1 MSQEQA
7 SQIDKR
13 LNKRLK
19 DTPIAIV
26 GMASLFAGSRYLNQ
40 FWDLI
45 CDKIDAIT
53 QVPADRW
60 QVADYFD
67 PDKKAADK
75 SYCKRGGFIPEV
87 DFNPMEFGLPPNI
100 LELTDT
106 SQLLSLVVAKEVLED
121 AGIHEGSDY
130 DRDRIGITLGI
141 GGGQKISQSL
151 NARLQYPV
159 LKKVFRESGVSE
171 QDSEMLI
178 RKFQD
183 QYIHWEENSFP
194 GSLGNV
200 IAGRIANR
208 FDLGGMN
215 CVVDAACAGS
225 LAAMRMALTELTEG
239 RSDMMLTGGVC
250 TDNSAYMY
258 MSFSKTPA
266 FTSDE
271 QIKPFDADS
280 RGMMIGEGIGMVA
293 LKRLEDAE
301 RDGDR
306 IYAVIKGVGAS
317 SDGKF
322 KSIYA
327 PRPEGQAKALQRA
340 YDDAGF
346 PPHTLGL
353 MEAHG
358 TGTAAGDVAE
368 FSGLNAVM
376 SQDNPELQH
385 IALGSIKSQVG
396 HTKSTA
402 GTAGVIKAAL
412 ALHHKVLPP
421 TINVKQPNPKMAVE
435 QSPFYLNTQT
445 RPWMPRTDGTPRR
458 AAVSSFGFGGT
469 NFHLVLEEHSPEL
482 PKQPARLRRTPL
494 PLLFCAPDKP
504 ALVQEISALLKTL
517 NSDAHGDLETLYA
530 PYRLGSQ
537 TQVQGPRLGLLAC
550 DTIELQHKLQLAL
563 SKLQSTAE
571 EQPRTRWQQQGVE
584 YRSAPLTEAKT
595 AALFAGQGSQYL
607 QMGSGLTQLYPE
619 LRAEFAAA
627 DREFS
632 RQGIADKYGMGP
644 LSARVFPIAKFSPQA
659 NKEDE
664 LALANTR
671 FAQSAIGALGMGQ
684 FTLLCQAGFQADMLA
699 GHSFGELSAL
709 RAAGALSRE
718 SYYALAFARGDAMA
732 SVPEDKDP
740 GAMSAVILP
749 SATERNTLEQL
760 LQTEPEVQ
768 IANINSPVQLV
779 IAGASEA
786 VARLNLKLNEAGLRA
801 IALPV
806 SGAFHTP
813 LVAHAQ
819 QPFAEAIAHQG
830 LSDAKTP
837 LYVNATGDKLAQD
850 AESLRA
856 NLEQHMLKQVRFSE
870 QIESMYRDGARIF
883 VEFGPKNTL
892 ARLAQATLGDR
903 AAECLFLSLD
913 NPSCIDSLAADT
925 ELKQALLSLALAGL
939 PLTDPDAYRAVQTQ
953 AKHQASPMTIKL
965 GASNYIS
972 PATAQ
977 KMAASLKEGRV
988 SQQTKIVE
996 KVVEKI
1002 VEIPVAAASQNPS
1015 QPSQATAPQA
1025 ANGLPANSGS
1035 GLQQFFSAQQQLAE
1049 LHQQFLNIPLQYGNS
1064 VQQLL
1069 AEQVKLA
1076 TAGKAIPD
1084 SLNQTLA
1091 MFHQHQAETLKI
1103 HNDFIQSQNLGA
1115 QQLLQQL
1122 QGGAVLT
1129 NAVLTKI
1136 EQTQAVPVSVPV
1148 QAAAPLTHAAA
1159 PVKAASTPQQPSQV
1173 LQSRPQA
1180 PAPVPAVAVTT
1191 AKPSTGV
1198 EELMLQVVADKTGY
1212 PTEMLELGMDMEAD
1226 LGIDSIKRVEILGT
1240 VQDQLPNLPQLDA
1253 ATLSECRTLGQI
1265 VDYLQQSTGVNA
1277 SVQPTPAQSN
1287 TAHANQND
1295 VTALM
1300 LQVVADK
1307 TGYPTEMLELGMDM
1321 EADLGID
1328 SIKRVEILGTVQ
1340 DQLPNLP
1347 QLDAATL
1354 SECRTLGQIVDY
1366 LQQSTGVNASVQP
1379 TPAQSNTAHANQ
1391 NDVTALMLQVVADK
1405 TGYPTEMLELGMDM
1419 EADLGIDSIKRVE
1432 ILGTVQDQ
1440 LPELPPLDAATLSE
1454 CRTLGQIVDYLQQNA
1469 SVNASVQPLLAQ
1481 SNAAQSN
1488 TAHADQNDVT
1498 ALMLQVVAD
1507 KTGYPAEMLELGM
1520 DMEADL
1526 GIDSIKR
1533 VEILG
1538 TVQDALPELPQ
1549 LDAATLSECR
1559 TLGQIVDYLQQS
1571 AGVNASVQPLP
1582 AQSNAA
1588 QSNTA
1593 HANQNDVTALMLQ
1606 VVADKTGYPAEML
1619 ELGMDMEADLGIDSI
1634 KRVEILGTV
1643 QDQLPELPPLDAA
1656 TLSEC
1661 RTLGQIVEYLQ
1672 QSAVVNASVQPEPV
1686 SNKSD
1691 VTAIMLQVVAD
1702 KTGYPAEMLELGMD
1716 MEADLGIDSIKRV
1729 EILGTVQDKLPELPQ
1744 LDAAILSEC
1753 RTLGQIIDCFAGSS
1767 AEHAAE
1773 PLTQTD
1779 EMPNTQPS
1787 LALPPHSGVSLK
1799 KLPAADRFSGASAE
1813 ALFAANSCALL
1824 LDDGHNAGVL
1834 AKKLTDSG
1842 ISVTLVRPAATDS
1855 QSALD
1860 SKLPILTL
1868 ASNDDAGVKA
1878 LIAGLKQQVAIYIHL
1893 QPQLPREQLEELMP
1907 LNITAKTQVQLSFL
1921 FAKHLSLTWQAPT
1934 KGRRAFITVA
1944 RMDGQLGFSGQPCEL
1959 NQSALFG
1966 LTKTLAQ
1973 EWPQVHCR
1981 ALDLAPELD
1990 ASALASQV
1998 MDALYSPSQDPLEWG
2013 KSAAG
2018 RVTLV
2023 ATSTDDQI
2031 AADTGMV
2038 PCRLDSSDKIL
2049 VTGGAKGV
2057 TLDCALALARE
2068 SGSHFIL
2075 AGRSKALALEAFPD
2089 WAQGLESGQLKA
2101 AAITALMAKGQKP
2114 SPKEVEAL
2122 IKPLVNALEI
2132 HAALK
2137 RFEAIGASAEY
2148 LSLDV
2153 SNPDAVAS
2161 TLAPIQALAPIS
2173 GLIHGA
2179 GVLADKHIADKTLA
2193 ELELVTGTKVGG
2205 LSALLSTLA
2214 PNKKAAKQLKLLALF
2229 SSAAGFYGNTGQSD
2243 YAMANEI
2250 LNKTAHRLHHEL
2262 PTTRVISFNWGPWDG
2277 GMVNAALKQM
2287 FESRGVYVIPREAG
2301 AKLFAEAI
2309 LARSEPQLLIG
2320 TSMQGP
2326 GGKQGLNHT
2335 DVLEAQASPQTLS
2348 RAIKRQELA
2357 LLEDHCIGGNPV
2369 WPTVCALQWMLQS
2382 AQSLFGGDWRAVDY
2396 KLLKGVVF
2404 DSDEKRLQLS
2414 LTLGAD
2420 GELQAS
2426 ISCDER
2432 PQYQAT
2438 LLPLI
2443 QQPLMPQ
2450 QASQPLAH
2458 VSMTEIGEG
2467 ELQVR
2472 QGSEFYHS
2480 GALFHGPQLQAIT
2493 EVLQFDDQGLS
2504 CRYRLPDAAS
2514 SEDRALIQQD
2524 ALLQAMLI
2532 WARLKYDAAS
2542 LPSSLA
2548 ALWQNAL
2555 LPESDTG
2562 LIRLQVTKHSSRQ
2575 LSADLALFNA
2585 EGQLQTGLENAKVTI
2600 SKGLNA
2606 AFEPAK
2612 AATGNRERP

>member
-293 LKRLEDAE
+293 LKRLDDAE

-327 PRPEGQAKALQRA
+327 PRPEGQAKALRRA

-368 FSGLNAVM
+368 FSGLNVVM

-517 NSDAHGDLETLYA
+517 ESDAHGDLETLCA

-550 DTIELQHKLQLAL
+550 DTIELQKKLQQAL

-571 EQPRTRWQQQGVE
+571 KQPQTRWQHQGVE

-709 RAAGALSRE
+709 RAAGALSHE

-953 AKHQASPMTIKL
+953 AKHKASPMTIKL

-1122 QGGAVLT
+1122 QDGAVLP
-1129 NAVLTKI
+1129 NI
-1136 EQTQAVPVSVPV
+1136 EQTQAVAVSVPVPV

-1159 PVKAASTPQQPSQV
+1159 PVKASTPQQPSQV

-1198 EELMLQVVADKTGY
+1198 EELMLQVVAEKTGY

-1226 LGIDSIKRVEILGT
+1226 LGIDSIKRVEILGS
-1240 VQDQLPNLPQLDA
+1240 VQDELPELPPLDA

-1265 VDYLQQSTGVNA
+1265 VDYLQQSAGVNA
-1277 SVQPTPAQSN
+1277 SVQPPLVQSNAAQSN

-1340 DQLPNLP
+1340 D
-1347 QLDAATL
+1347 
-1354 SECRTLGQIVDY
+1354 E
-1366 LQQSTGVNASVQP
+1366 
-1379 TPAQSNTAHANQ
+1379 
-1391 NDVTALMLQVVADK
+1391 
-1405 TGYPTEMLELGMDM
+1405 
-1419 EADLGIDSIKRVE
+1419 
-1432 ILGTVQDQ
+1432 

-1454 CRTLGQIVDYLQQNA
+1454 CRTLGQIVDYLQQSAAMN
-1469 SVNASVQPLLAQ
+1469 SSVQPSPVQ
-1481 SNAAQSN
+1481 SH
-1488 TAHADQNDVT
+1488 TA
-1498 ALMLQVVAD
+1498 
-1507 KTGYPAEMLELGM
+1507 
-1520 DMEADL
+1520 
-1526 GIDSIKR
+1526 S
-1533 VEILG
+1533 
-1538 TVQDALPELPQ
+1538 
-1549 LDAATLSECR
+1549 
-1559 TLGQIVDYLQQS
+1559 
-1571 AGVNASVQPLP
+1571 
-1582 AQSNAA
+1582 
-1588 QSNTA
+1588 
-1593 HANQNDVTALMLQ
+1593 DVTALMLQ

-1643 QDQLPELPPLDAA
+1643 QDQLPELPQLDAA

-1661 RTLGQIVEYLQ
+1661 RTLGQIVDYLQ
-1672 QSAVVNASVQPEPV
+1672 QSAGMNSSVQPSPIQSNTASDVTALMLQVVADKTGYPAEMLELGMDMEADLGIDSIKRVEILGTVQDQLPELPQLDAATLSECRTLGQIVDYLQQSAGVNSGVQPEPIQPSPAL
-1686 SNKSD
+1686 SNTASD

-1729 EILGTVQDKLPELPQ
+1729 EILGTVQDKLPELPP
-1744 LDAAILSEC
+1744 LDAASLSEC

-1773 PLTQTD
+1773 PLTQTY
-1779 EMPNTQPS
+1779 ETPNTQPS
-1787 LALPPHSGVSLK
+1787 VALPPHSGVNLK

-1921 FAKHLSLTWQAPT
+1921 FAKHLSPTWQAPT

-2023 ATSTDDQI
+2023 ATSADDQI
-2031 AADTGMV
+2031 AADTGMA

-2057 TLDCALALARE
+2057 TLDCALALARQ

-2089 WAQGLESGQLKA
+2089 WAKGLESGQLKA

-2205 LSALLSTLA
+2205 LSALLRALA
-2214 PNKKAAKQLKLLALF
+2214 PNKKAAEHLKLLALF

-2277 GMVNAALKQM
+2277 GMVNAALKQI

-2320 TSMQGP
+2320 SSMQGP
-2326 GGKQGLNHT
+2326 GGKQGLNHI
-2335 DVLEAQASPQTLS
+2335 DVPEAQAGPQTLS
-2348 RAIKRQELA
+2348 RSIKRQELA

-2414 LTLGAD
+2414 LTLGTD

-2438 LLPLI
+2438 LLPLIQQPLIQQPLI

-2504 CRYRLPDAAS
+2504 CRYQLPDAAS

-2555 LPESDTG
+2555 LPENDIG

>member
-327 PRPEGQAKALQRA
+327 PRPEGQAKALRRA

-482 PKQPARLRRTPL
+482 PKQPSRLRRTPL

-504 ALVQEISALLKTL
+504 ALEQEITALLKTL
-517 NSDAHGDLETLYA
+517 ESDAHGDLETLCA

-550 DTIELQHKLQLAL
+550 DTIELQQKLQQAL
-563 SKLQSTAE
+563 NKLQSTAE
-571 EQPRTRWQQQGVE
+571 EQPQTRWQHQGVE

-644 LSARVFPIAKFSPQA
+644 LSARVFPIAKFTPQA

-749 SATERNTLEQL
+749 SAAERNTLEQL

-786 VARLNLKLNEAGLRA
+786 VTRLNLKLNEAGLRA

-953 AKHQASPMTIKL
+953 AKHKASPMTIKL

-1002 VEIPVAAASQNPS
+1002 VEIPVAVASQNPS

-1122 QGGAVLT
+1122 QGGAVLPNSVLT
-1129 NAVLTKI
+1129 NAVLPKI
-1136 EQTQAVPVSVPV
+1136 EQAQAVAVSVPVPV

-1180 PAPVPAVAVTT
+1180 PAPAVAVTT

-1265 VDYLQQSTGVNA
+1265 VDYLQQSASVNS
-1277 SVQPTPAQSN
+1277 SVQPTL
-1287 TAHANQND
+1287 
-1295 VTALM
+1295 V
-1300 LQVVADK
+1300 
-1307 TGYPTEMLELGMDM
+1307 
-1321 EADLGID
+1321 
-1328 SIKRVEILGTVQ
+1328 
-1340 DQLPNLP
+1340 
-1347 QLDAATL
+1347 
-1354 SECRTLGQIVDY
+1354 
-1366 LQQSTGVNASVQP
+1366 
-1379 TPAQSNTAHANQ
+1379 QSNTAHANQ

-1454 CRTLGQIVDYLQQNA
+1454 CRTLGQIVDYLQQSA
-1469 SVNASVQPLLAQ
+1469 GVNASVQPEAIQPSPAQ
-1481 SNAAQSN
+1481 SNAAS
-1488 TAHADQNDVT
+1488 DVT

-1571 AGVNASVQPLP
+1571 AGVNASVQPEP
-1582 AQSNAA
+1582 VS
-1588 QSNTA
+1588 
-1593 HANQNDVTALMLQ
+1593 NQNDVTALMLQ

-1661 RTLGQIVEYLQ
+1661 RTLGQIVDYLQ
-1672 QSAVVNASVQPEPV
+1672 QSAGVNTSVQPEPIQPSPAQ
-1686 SNKSD
+1686 SNTAQSNTASD

-1744 LDAAILSEC
+1744 LDAASLSEC
-1753 RTLGQIIDCFAGSS
+1753 RTLGQIIDCFAGSN

-1773 PLTQTD
+1773 PLTQTY
-1779 EMPNTQPS
+1779 ETPNTQPS
-1787 LALPPHSGVSLK
+1787 VALPPHSGVSLK

-1813 ALFAANSCALL
+1813 TLFAANSCALL

-1921 FAKHLSLTWQAPT
+1921 FAKHLSPTWQAPT

-2023 ATSTDDQI
+2023 ATSADDQN
-2031 AADTGMV
+2031 AADTSLA

-2057 TLDCALALARE
+2057 TLDCALALARQ

-2089 WAQGLESGQLKA
+2089 WAKGLESGQLKA
-2101 AAITALMAKGQKP
+2101 AAITALLAKGQKP

-2137 RFEAIGASAEY
+2137 RFEAMGASAEY

-2214 PNKKAAKQLKLLALF
+2214 PNKKAAEHLKLLALF

-2320 TSMQGP
+2320 SSMQGP
-2326 GGKQGLNHT
+2326 GDKQGLNHT
-2335 DVLEAQASPQTLS
+2335 DVPEAQASPQILS
-2348 RAIKRQELA
+2348 RSIKRQELA
-2357 LLEDHCIGGNPV
+2357 LLKDHCIGGNPV

-2404 DSDEKRLQLS
+2404 DTDEKRLQLS

-2438 LLPLI
+2438 LLPLM

-2450 QASQPLAH
+2450 PLMQQPLMPQPLMPQHASQPLAH

-2504 CRYRLPDAAS
+2504 CRYQLPDAAS

-2548 ALWQNAL
+2548 TLWQNAL
-2555 LPESDTG
+2555 LPENDTG

>member
-121 AGIHEGSDY
+121 AGIHEGSDH

-504 ALVQEISALLKTL
+504 ALEQEITALLKTL
-517 NSDAHGDLETLYA
+517 NSDAHGDLETLCA

-550 DTIELQHKLQLAL
+550 DTIELQQKLQQAL
-563 SKLQSTAE
+563 NKLQSTAE
-571 EQPRTRWQQQGVE
+571 EQPQTRWQHQGIE

-644 LSARVFPIAKFSPQA
+644 LSARVFPIAKFTPQA
-659 NKEDE
+659 SKEDE
-664 LALANTR
+664 LVLANTR

-819 QPFAEAIAHQG
+819 QPFAEAIARQG

-892 ARLAQATLGDR
+892 AKLAQATLGDR

-913 NPSCIDSLAADT
+913 SPSCIDSLAADT
-925 ELKQALLSLALAGL
+925 ELKQAIISLALAGL

-953 AKHQASPMTIKL
+953 AKHKASPMTIKL

-972 PATAQ
+972 PATAR

-1015 QPSQATAPQA
+1015 QPSPASAPQA
-1025 ANGLPANSGS
+1025 ANGLPANNGS

-1129 NAVLTKI
+1129 NI

-1148 QAAAPLTHAAA
+1148 PVQAAA
-1159 PVKAASTPQQPSQV
+1159 PVKAASTPQQPSQA

-1180 PAPVPAVAVTT
+1180 PAPVPAPTVAVTT

-1240 VQDQLPNLPQLDA
+1240 VQDALPELPQLDA

-1265 VDYLQQSTGVNA
+1265 VDYLQLSAGVDS
-1277 SVQPTPAQSN
+1277 SVQSEPIQPSPALSNAAQSN
-1287 TAHANQND
+1287 TASD

-1340 DQLPNLP
+1340 DALPNLP
-1347 QLDAATL
+1347 QLDATTL

-1366 LQQSTGVNASVQP
+1366 LQQSAGVNASVQP
-1379 TPAQSNTAHANQ
+1379 EAIQPSPAQSNAAS
-1391 NDVTALMLQVVADK
+1391 DVTALMLQVVADK
-1405 TGYPTEMLELGMDM
+1405 TGYPT
-1419 EADLGIDSIKRVE
+1419 
-1432 ILGTVQDQ
+1432 
-1440 LPELPPLDAATLSE
+1440 
-1454 CRTLGQIVDYLQQNA
+1454 
-1469 SVNASVQPLLAQ
+1469 
-1481 SNAAQSN
+1481 
-1488 TAHADQNDVT
+1488 
-1498 ALMLQVVAD
+1498 
-1507 KTGYPAEMLELGM
+1507 EMLELGM

-1643 QDQLPELPPLDAA
+1643 QDALPELPQLDAA

-1661 RTLGQIVEYLQ
+1661 RTLGQIVDYLQ
-1672 QSAVVNASVQPEPV
+1672 QSAGVNANVQPEPIQPRPAL
-1686 SNKSD
+1686 SNTASD
-1691 VTAIMLQVVAD
+1691 ITAIMLQVVAE

-1729 EILGTVQDKLPELPQ
+1729 EILGTVQDKLPELPL
-1744 LDAAILSEC
+1744 LDAASLSEC

-1773 PLTQTD
+1773 PLPLTD

-1787 LALPPHSGVSLK
+1787 VALPPHSGVSLK

-1907 LNITAKTQVQLSFL
+1907 LSITAKTQVQLSFL
-1921 FAKHLSLTWQAPT
+1921 FAKHLSPAWQAPT

-1959 NQSALFG
+1959 DQSALFG

-2023 ATSTDDQI
+2023 ATSADDQI
-2031 AADTGMV
+2031 AADTGMA

-2057 TLDCALALARE
+2057 TLDCALALARQ

-2089 WAQGLESGQLKA
+2089 WAKGLESGQLKA

-2205 LSALLSTLA
+2205 LSALLRALA
-2214 PNKKAAKQLKLLALF
+2214 PNKKAAEHLKLLALF

-2320 TSMQGP
+2320 SSMQGP
-2326 GGKQGLNHT
+2326 GGKQGLNHI
-2335 DVLEAQASPQTLS
+2335 DVPEAQAGPQTLS
-2348 RAIKRQELA
+2348 RSIKRQELA

-2404 DSDEKRLQLS
+2404 DTDEKRLQLS
-2414 LTLGAD
+2414 LTLGTD

-2450 QASQPLAH
+2450 HASQPLAH

-2548 ALWQNAL
+2548 TLWQNAL
-2555 LPESDTG
+2555 LPENDTG

>member
-293 LKRLEDAE
+293 LKRLDDAE

-327 PRPEGQAKALQRA
+327 PRPEGQAKALRRA

-504 ALVQEISALLKTL
+504 ALEHEITTLLKTL
-517 NSDAHGDLETLYA
+517 ESDAHGDLETLCA
-530 PYRLGSQ
+530 PYRLGNQ

-550 DTIELQHKLQLAL
+550 DTIELQQKLQQAL
-563 SKLQSTAE
+563 NKLQSTAE
-571 EQPRTRWQQQGVE
+571 EQPQTHWQQQGVE

-632 RQGIADKYGMGP
+632 RQGVADKYGMGP

-749 SATERNTLEQL
+749 SAAERNTLEQL

-768 IANINSPVQLV
+768 IANFNSPVQLV

-819 QPFAEAIAHQG
+819 QPFAEAIARQG

-856 NLEQHMLKQVRFSE
+856 NLEQHMLKPVRFSE

-892 ARLAQATLGDR
+892 ARLAQTTLGDR

-913 NPSCIDSLAADT
+913 SPSCIDSLTADT
-925 ELKQALLSLALAGL
+925 ELKQALISLALAGL

-953 AKHQASPMTIKL
+953 AKHKASPMTIKL

-972 PATAQ
+972 PATAR

-1122 QGGAVLT
+1122 QGGAVLP
-1129 NAVLTKI
+1129 NI
-1136 EQTQAVPVSVPV
+1136 EQTQAVSVSMPA
-1148 QAAAPLTHAAA
+1148 QAAAPVTHAAA
-1159 PVKAASTPQQPSQV
+1159 PVKAASTPQQPNQV

-1180 PAPVPAVAVTT
+1180 PIPVPTIAVTT

-1277 SVQPTPAQSN
+1277 SVQPLLAQSNAAQSN

-1340 DQLPNLP
+1340 DALPELP

-1354 SECRTLGQIVDY
+1354 SECRTLEQIVDY
-1366 LQQSTGVNASVQP
+1366 LQQSAGVDSSVQP
-1379 TPAQSNTAHANQ
+1379 EPIQPSPA
-1391 NDVTALMLQVVADK
+1391 
-1405 TGYPTEMLELGMDM
+1405 
-1419 EADLGIDSIKRVE
+1419 
-1432 ILGTVQDQ
+1432 
-1440 LPELPPLDAATLSE
+1440 LS
-1454 CRTLGQIVDYLQQNA
+1454 
-1469 SVNASVQPLLAQ
+1469 S
-1481 SNAAQSN
+1481 

-1571 AGVNASVQPLP
+1571 AGV
-1582 AQSNAA
+1582 
-1588 QSNTA
+1588 
-1593 HANQNDVTALMLQ
+1593 
-1606 VVADKTGYPAEML
+1606 
-1619 ELGMDMEADLGIDSI
+1619 DS
-1634 KRVEILGTV
+1634 
-1643 QDQLPELPPLDAA
+1643 
-1656 TLSEC
+1656 
-1661 RTLGQIVEYLQ
+1661 
-1672 QSAVVNASVQPEPV
+1672 SAQPEPV
-1686 SNKSD
+1686 SNQSD
-1691 VTAIMLQVVAD
+1691 ITAIMLQVVAE

-1744 LDAAILSEC
+1744 LDAASLSEC

-1773 PLTQTD
+1773 PLTQTY
-1779 EMPNTQPS
+1779 ETPNTQPS
-1787 LALPPHSGVSLK
+1787 VALPPHSGVNLK

-2031 AADTGMV
+2031 AADTGMA

-2089 WAQGLESGQLKA
+2089 WAKGLESGQLKA

-2205 LSALLSTLA
+2205 LFALLKALA
-2214 PNKKAAKQLKLLALF
+2214 PNKKATEHLKLLALF

-2309 LARSEPQLLIG
+2309 LARSEPQLLVG
-2320 TSMQGP
+2320 SSMQGP
-2326 GGKQGLNHT
+2326 DGKQGLNHT
-2335 DVLEAQASPQTLS
+2335 DTLEAQAGPQTLS
-2348 RAIKRQELA
+2348 RSIKRQELA

-2404 DSDEKRLQLS
+2404 DTDEKRLQLS

-2443 QQPLMPQ
+2443 QQPLIQ
-2450 QASQPLAH
+2450 QPASQPLAH
-2458 VSMTEIGEG
+2458 VFMPATGES
-2467 ELQVR
+2467 EPQVR

-2504 CRYRLPDAAS
+2504 CQYRLPDAAS

-2555 LPESDTG
+2555 LPENDTG

-2575 LSADLALFNA
+2575 LSADLVLFNA

>member
-121 AGIHEGSDY
+121 AGIHEDSDY

-293 LKRLEDAE
+293 LKRLDDAE

-504 ALVQEISALLKTL
+504 ALEQEISALLKTL
-517 NSDAHGDLETLYA
+517 NSDAHGDLETLCA

-550 DTIELQHKLQLAL
+550 DTIELQQKLQQAL
-563 SKLQSTAE
+563 NKLQSTAE
-571 EQPRTRWQQQGVE
+571 EQPQTRWQQQGVE

-632 RQGIADKYGMGP
+632 RQGVADKYGMGP
-644 LSARVFPIAKFSPQA
+644 LSARVFPIAKFTPLAS
-659 NKEDE
+659 KEDE

-749 SATERNTLEQL
+749 SAAERNTLEQL

-913 NPSCIDSLAADT
+913 SPSCIDSLAADT

-953 AKHQASPMTIKL
+953 AKHKASPMTIKL

-1025 ANGLPANSGS
+1025 ANSS
-1035 GLQQFFSAQQQLAE
+1035 ELQQFFSAQQQLAE

-1064 VQQLL
+1064 VQKLL

-1129 NAVLTKI
+1129 KI
-1136 EQTQAVPVSVPV
+1136 EQTEAVPVSVSMPA

-1159 PVKAASTPQQPSQV
+1159 PVKAASTPQQPNQV

-1180 PAPVPAVAVTT
+1180 PIPVPTIAVTT

-1277 SVQPTPAQSN
+1277 SVQP
-1287 TAHANQND
+1287 
-1295 VTALM
+1295 
-1300 LQVVADK
+1300 
-1307 TGYPTEMLELGMDM
+1307 
-1321 EADLGID
+1321 
-1328 SIKRVEILGTVQ
+1328 
-1340 DQLPNLP
+1340 
-1347 QLDAATL
+1347 
-1354 SECRTLGQIVDY
+1354 
-1366 LQQSTGVNASVQP
+1366 
-1379 TPAQSNTAHANQ
+1379 
-1391 NDVTALMLQVVADK
+1391 
-1405 TGYPTEMLELGMDM
+1405 
-1419 EADLGIDSIKRVE
+1419 
-1432 ILGTVQDQ
+1432 
-1440 LPELPPLDAATLSE
+1440 
-1454 CRTLGQIVDYLQQNA
+1454 
-1469 SVNASVQPLLAQ
+1469 LLAQ

-1538 TVQDALPELPQ
+1538 TVQDELPELPPLDAATLSECRTLGQIVDYLQQSAGLNASVQPLLAQSNTAHANQNDVTALMLQVVADKTGYPTEMLDLGMDMEADLGIDSIKRVEILGTVQDQLPELPQ

-1571 AGVNASVQPLP
+1571 AGVD
-1582 AQSNAA
+1582 SNA
-1588 QSNTA
+1588 
-1593 HANQNDVTALMLQ
+1593 
-1606 VVADKTGYPAEML
+1606 
-1619 ELGMDMEADLGIDSI
+1619 
-1634 KRVEILGTV
+1634 
-1643 QDQLPELPPLDAA
+1643 
-1656 TLSEC
+1656 
-1661 RTLGQIVEYLQ
+1661 
-1672 QSAVVNASVQPEPV
+1672 QPEPI
-1686 SNKSD
+1686 SNQSD
-1691 VTAIMLQVVAD
+1691 VTAIMLQVVAE

-1744 LDAAILSEC
+1744 LDAASLSEC
-1753 RTLGQIIDCFAGSS
+1753 RTLGQIIDCFAGSN

-1779 EMPNTQPS
+1779 ETPNTQPS
-1787 LALPPHSGVSLK
+1787 VALPPHSGVSLK

-1921 FAKHLSLTWQAPT
+1921 FAKHLSPTWQAPT

-2023 ATSTDDQI
+2023 ATSAYDQI
-2031 AADTGMV
+2031 ATDTGMA

-2057 TLDCALALARE
+2057 TLDCALALARQ

-2089 WAQGLESGQLKA
+2089 WAKGLESGQLKA
-2101 AAITALMAKGQKP
+2101 AAITALLAKGQKP

-2205 LSALLSTLA
+2205 LSALLRALA
-2214 PNKKAAKQLKLLALF
+2214 LNKKAAEHLKLLALF

-2320 TSMQGP
+2320 SSMQGP
-2326 GGKQGLNHT
+2326 GDKQGLNHT
-2335 DVLEAQASPQTLS
+2335 DTLEAQAGPQTLS
-2348 RAIKRQELA
+2348 RSIKRQELA

-2404 DSDEKRLQLS
+2404 DTDEKRLQLS
-2414 LTLGAD
+2414 LTLGTD

-2450 QASQPLAH
+2450 HASQPLAH

-2504 CRYRLPDAAS
+2504 CRYQLPDAAS

-2542 LPSSLA
+2542 LPSSLT

-2555 LPESDTG
+2555 LPENDTG

-2612 AATGNRERP
+2612 AATANRERP

>member
-87 DFNPMEFGLPPNI
+87 DFNPLEFGLPPNI

-293 LKRLEDAE
+293 LKRLDDAE

-482 PKQPARLRRTPL
+482 PKQPSRLRRTPL

-504 ALVQEISALLKTL
+504 ALEQEITALLKTL
-517 NSDAHGDLETLYA
+517 ESDAHGDLETLCA

-550 DTIELQHKLQLAL
+550 DTIELQQKLQQAL
-563 SKLQSTAE
+563 NKLQSTAE
-571 EQPRTRWQQQGVE
+571 EQPQTRWQQQGVE

-632 RQGIADKYGMGP
+632 RQGVADKYGMGP
-644 LSARVFPIAKFSPQA
+644 LSARVFPIAKFTPQA

-749 SATERNTLEQL
+749 SAAERNTLEQL

-786 VARLNLKLNEAGLRA
+786 VTRLNLKLNEAGLRA

-892 ARLAQATLGDR
+892 AKLAQATLGDR

-913 NPSCIDSLAADT
+913 SPSCIDSLAADT
-925 ELKQALLSLALAGL
+925 ELKQALISLALAGL

-953 AKHQASPMTIKL
+953 AKHKASPMTIKL

-972 PATAQ
+972 PATAR

-1025 ANGLPANSGS
+1025 ANSS
-1035 GLQQFFSAQQQLAE
+1035 ELQQFFSAQQQLTE

-1115 QQLLQQL
+1115 LKLLQQL
-1122 QGGAVLT
+1122 QGGAVLP
-1129 NAVLTKI
+1129 NI
-1136 EQTQAVPVSVPV
+1136 EQTQAVPVSVPVPV

-1173 LQSRPQA
+1173 QQSRPQA
-1180 PAPVPAVAVTT
+1180 PTPTVAVTT

-1265 VDYLQQSTGVNA
+1265 VDYLQQSAGVDS
-1277 SVQPTPAQSN
+1277 SVQPEPIQPRPALSNTAQSN
-1287 TAHANQND
+1287 TA
-1295 VTALM
+1295 
-1300 LQVVADK
+1300 
-1307 TGYPTEMLELGMDM
+1307 
-1321 EADLGID
+1321 
-1328 SIKRVEILGTVQ
+1328 
-1340 DQLPNLP
+1340 
-1347 QLDAATL
+1347 
-1354 SECRTLGQIVDY
+1354 
-1366 LQQSTGVNASVQP
+1366 
-1379 TPAQSNTAHANQ
+1379 
-1391 NDVTALMLQVVADK
+1391 
-1405 TGYPTEMLELGMDM
+1405 
-1419 EADLGIDSIKRVE
+1419 
-1432 ILGTVQDQ
+1432 
-1440 LPELPPLDAATLSE
+1440 
-1454 CRTLGQIVDYLQQNA
+1454 
-1469 SVNASVQPLLAQ
+1469 
-1481 SNAAQSN
+1481 
-1488 TAHADQNDVT
+1488 
-1498 ALMLQVVAD
+1498 
-1507 KTGYPAEMLELGM
+1507 
-1520 DMEADL
+1520 
-1526 GIDSIKR
+1526 
-1533 VEILG
+1533 
-1538 TVQDALPELPQ
+1538 
-1549 LDAATLSECR
+1549 
-1559 TLGQIVDYLQQS
+1559 
-1571 AGVNASVQPLP
+1571 
-1582 AQSNAA
+1582 
-1588 QSNTA
+1588 
-1593 HANQNDVTALMLQ
+1593 NDVTALMLQ

-1661 RTLGQIVEYLQ
+1661 RTLGQIVDYLQ
-1672 QSAVVNASVQPEPV
+1672 QSAGVNASVQPEPIQPSPAQ
-1686 SNKSD
+1686 SNTAQSNTSSD

-1729 EILGTVQDKLPELPQ
+1729 EILGTVQDQLPELPQ
-1744 LDAAILSEC
+1744 LDAATLSECRTLGQIVDYLQQSAGMNSSVQPSPIQSNTAHANQNDVTALMLQVVADKTGYPTEMLELGMDMEADLGIDSIKRVEILGTVQDQLPELPQLDAATLSECRTLGQIVDYLQQSAGVDSNAQPEPVSNQSDITAIMLQVVAEKTGYPAEMLELGMDMEADLGIDSIKRVEILGTVQDKLPELPLLDAASLSEC

-1767 AEHAAE
+1767 SEHAAE

-1787 LALPPHSGVSLK
+1787 VALPPHSGVSLK

-1893 QPQLPREQLEELMP
+1893 QPQLPLEQLEELMP

-1921 FAKHLSLTWQAPT
+1921 FAKHLSPTWQAPT

-2031 AADTGMV
+2031 AADTSLA

-2089 WAQGLESGQLKA
+2089 WAKGLESGQLKA

-2205 LSALLSTLA
+2205 LFALLRALA
-2214 PNKKAAKQLKLLALF
+2214 PNKKATEHLKLLALF

-2320 TSMQGP
+2320 SSMQGP
-2326 GGKQGLNHT
+2326 DGKQGLNHT
-2335 DVLEAQASPQTLS
+2335 DTLEAQAGPQTLS
-2348 RAIKRQELA
+2348 RSIKRQELA

-2414 LTLGAD
+2414 LTLGTD

-2450 QASQPLAH
+2450 HASQPLAH

-2467 ELQVR
+2467 EPQVR

-2548 ALWQNAL
+2548 TLWQNAL
-2555 LPESDTG
+2555 LPENDTG

>member
-121 AGIHEGSDY
+121 AGIHEDSDY

-293 LKRLEDAE
+293 LKRLDDAE

-504 ALVQEISALLKTL
+504 ALEQEISALLKTL
-517 NSDAHGDLETLYA
+517 NSDAHGDLETLCA

-550 DTIELQHKLQLAL
+550 DTIELQQKLQQAL
-563 SKLQSTAE
+563 NKLQSTAE
-571 EQPRTRWQQQGVE
+571 EQPQTRWQQQGVE

-632 RQGIADKYGMGP
+632 RQGVADKYGMGP
-644 LSARVFPIAKFSPQA
+644 LSARVFPIAKFTPLAS
-659 NKEDE
+659 KEDE

-749 SATERNTLEQL
+749 SAAERNTLEQL

-913 NPSCIDSLAADT
+913 SPSCIDSLAADT

-953 AKHQASPMTIKL
+953 AKHKASPMTIKL

-1025 ANGLPANSGS
+1025 ANSS
-1035 GLQQFFSAQQQLAE
+1035 ELQQFFSAQQQLAE

-1064 VQQLL
+1064 VQKLL

-1129 NAVLTKI
+1129 KI
-1136 EQTQAVPVSVPV
+1136 EQTEAVPVSVSMPA

-1159 PVKAASTPQQPSQV
+1159 PVKAASTPQQPNQV

-1180 PAPVPAVAVTT
+1180 PIPVPTIAVTT

-1277 SVQPTPAQSN
+1277 SVQPLLAQSN
-1287 TAHANQND
+1287 A
-1295 VTALM
+1295 
-1300 LQVVADK
+1300 
-1307 TGYPTEMLELGMDM
+1307 
-1321 EADLGID
+1321 
-1328 SIKRVEILGTVQ
+1328 
-1340 DQLPNLP
+1340 
-1347 QLDAATL
+1347 
-1354 SECRTLGQIVDY
+1354 
-1366 LQQSTGVNASVQP
+1366 
-1379 TPAQSNTAHANQ
+1379 AQSNTAHANQ

-1469 SVNASVQPLLAQ
+1469 SVNASVQPLL
-1481 SNAAQSN
+1481 
-1488 TAHADQNDVT
+1488 T
-1498 ALMLQVVAD
+1498 
-1507 KTGYPAEMLELGM
+1507 
-1520 DMEADL
+1520 
-1526 GIDSIKR
+1526 
-1533 VEILG
+1533 
-1538 TVQDALPELPQ
+1538 
-1549 LDAATLSECR
+1549 
-1559 TLGQIVDYLQQS
+1559 
-1571 AGVNASVQPLP
+1571 
-1582 AQSNAA
+1582 QSNAA

-1643 QDQLPELPPLDAA
+1643 QDQLPELPQLDAA

-1661 RTLGQIVEYLQ
+1661 RTLGQIVDYLQ
-1672 QSAVVNASVQPEPV
+1672 QSAGVNASVQPTLAQ
-1686 SNKSD
+1686 SNTAQSNTAHANQND
-1691 VTAIMLQVVAD
+1691 VTALMLQVVAD

-1729 EILGTVQDKLPELPQ
+1729 EILGTVQDQLPELPQ
-1744 LDAAILSEC
+1744 LDAATLSECRTLGQIVDYLQQSAGVDSNAQPEPVSNQSDITAIMLQVVAEKTGYPAEMLELGMDMEADLGIDSIKRVEILGTVQDQLPELPQLDAASLSEC

-1773 PLTQTD
+1773 PLTQTY

-1787 LALPPHSGVSLK
+1787 VALPPHSGVSLK

-1921 FAKHLSLTWQAPT
+1921 FAKHLSPTWQAPT

-2023 ATSTDDQI
+2023 ATSADDQI
-2031 AADTGMV
+2031 AADTGMA

-2089 WAQGLESGQLKA
+2089 WAKGLESGQLKA

-2205 LSALLSTLA
+2205 LFALLKALA
-2214 PNKKAAKQLKLLALF
+2214 PNKKATEHLKVLALF

-2320 TSMQGP
+2320 SSMQGP
-2326 GGKQGLNHT
+2326 DGKQGLNHT
-2335 DVLEAQASPQTLS
+2335 DTLEAQAGPQTLS
-2348 RAIKRQELA
+2348 RSIKRQELA

-2404 DSDEKRLQLS
+2404 DTDEKRLQLS
-2414 LTLGAD
+2414 LTLGTD

-2472 QGSEFYHS
+2472 QGNEFYHS

-2548 ALWQNAL
+2548 TLWQNAL
-2555 LPESDTG
+2555 LPENDTG

>member
-121 AGIHEGSDY
+121 AGIHEDSDY

-293 LKRLEDAE
+293 LKRLDDAE

-327 PRPEGQAKALQRA
+327 PRPEGQAKALRRA

-368 FSGLNAVM
+368 FSGLNVVM

-504 ALVQEISALLKTL
+504 ALEQEITALLKTL
-517 NSDAHGDLETLYA
+517 NSDAHGDLETLCA

-550 DTIELQHKLQLAL
+550 DTIELQQKLQQAL
-563 SKLQSTAE
+563 NKLQSTAE
-571 EQPRTRWQQQGVE
+571 EQPQTRWQHQGIE

-644 LSARVFPIAKFSPQA
+644 LSARVFPIAKFTPLAS
-659 NKEDE
+659 KEDE

-749 SATERNTLEQL
+749 SAAERNTLEQL

-768 IANINSPVQLV
+768 IANFNSPVQLV

-819 QPFAEAIAHQG
+819 QPFAEAIARQG

-856 NLEQHMLKQVRFSE
+856 NLEQHMLKPVRFSE

-892 ARLAQATLGDR
+892 ARLAQTTLGDR

-913 NPSCIDSLAADT
+913 SPSCIDSLTADT
-925 ELKQALLSLALAGL
+925 ELKQALISLALAGL

-953 AKHQASPMTIKL
+953 AKHKASPMTIKL

-972 PATAQ
+972 PATAR

-1122 QGGAVLT
+1122 QGGAVLP
-1129 NAVLTKI
+1129 NI
-1136 EQTQAVPVSVPV
+1136 EQTQAVSVSMPA
-1148 QAAAPLTHAAA
+1148 QAAAPVTHAAA
-1159 PVKAASTPQQPSQV
+1159 PVKAASTPQQPNQV

-1180 PAPVPAVAVTT
+1180 PIPVPTIAVTT

-1277 SVQPTPAQSN
+1277 SVQPLLAQSNAAQSN

-1340 DQLPNLP
+1340 DALPELP

-1366 LQQSTGVNASVQP
+1366 LQQSAGVDSSVQP
-1379 TPAQSNTAHANQ
+1379 EPIQPSPA
-1391 NDVTALMLQVVADK
+1391 
-1405 TGYPTEMLELGMDM
+1405 
-1419 EADLGIDSIKRVE
+1419 
-1432 ILGTVQDQ
+1432 
-1440 LPELPPLDAATLSE
+1440 LS
-1454 CRTLGQIVDYLQQNA
+1454 
-1469 SVNASVQPLLAQ
+1469 S
-1481 SNAAQSN
+1481 

-1571 AGVNASVQPLP
+1571 AGV
-1582 AQSNAA
+1582 
-1588 QSNTA
+1588 
-1593 HANQNDVTALMLQ
+1593 
-1606 VVADKTGYPAEML
+1606 
-1619 ELGMDMEADLGIDSI
+1619 DS
-1634 KRVEILGTV
+1634 
-1643 QDQLPELPPLDAA
+1643 
-1656 TLSEC
+1656 
-1661 RTLGQIVEYLQ
+1661 
-1672 QSAVVNASVQPEPV
+1672 SAQPEPV
-1686 SNKSD
+1686 SNQSD
-1691 VTAIMLQVVAD
+1691 ITAIMLQVVAE

-1744 LDAAILSEC
+1744 LDAASLSEC

-1773 PLTQTD
+1773 PLTQTY
-1779 EMPNTQPS
+1779 ETPNTQPS
-1787 LALPPHSGVSLK
+1787 VALPPHSGVNLK

-2031 AADTGMV
+2031 AADTGMA

-2089 WAQGLESGQLKA
+2089 WAKGLESGQLKA

-2205 LSALLSTLA
+2205 LFALLKALA
-2214 PNKKAAKQLKLLALF
+2214 PNKKATEHLKLLALF

-2320 TSMQGP
+2320 SSMQGP
-2326 GGKQGLNHT
+2326 DGKQGLNHT
-2335 DVLEAQASPQTLS
+2335 DTLEAQAGPQTLS
-2348 RAIKRQELA
+2348 RSIKRQELA

-2404 DSDEKRLQLS
+2404 DTDEKRLQLS
-2414 LTLGAD
+2414 LTLGTD

-2443 QQPLMPQ
+2443 QQPLIQ
-2450 QASQPLAH
+2450 QPLIQQPLIQQHASQPLAH

-2467 ELQVR
+2467 EFQVL

-2555 LPESDTG
+2555 LPENDTG

-2612 AATGNRERP
+2612 VATGNRERP

>member
-121 AGIHEGSDY
+121 AGIHEGSDH

-504 ALVQEISALLKTL
+504 ALEQEITALLKTL
-517 NSDAHGDLETLYA
+517 NSDAHGDLETLCA

-550 DTIELQHKLQLAL
+550 DTIELQQKLQQAL
-563 SKLQSTAE
+563 NKLQSTAE
-571 EQPRTRWQQQGVE
+571 EQPQTRWQHQGIE

-644 LSARVFPIAKFSPQA
+644 LSARVFPIAKFTPQA
-659 NKEDE
+659 SKEDE
-664 LALANTR
+664 LVLANTR

-819 QPFAEAIAHQG
+819 QPFAEAIARQG

-892 ARLAQATLGDR
+892 AKLAQATLGDR

-913 NPSCIDSLAADT
+913 SPSCIDSLAADT
-925 ELKQALLSLALAGL
+925 ELKQAIISLALAGL

-953 AKHQASPMTIKL
+953 AKHKASPMTIKL

-972 PATAQ
+972 PATAR

-1015 QPSQATAPQA
+1015 QPSPASAPQA
-1025 ANGLPANSGS
+1025 ANGLPANNGS

-1129 NAVLTKI
+1129 NI

-1148 QAAAPLTHAAA
+1148 PVQAAA
-1159 PVKAASTPQQPSQV
+1159 PVKAASTPQQPSQA

-1180 PAPVPAVAVTT
+1180 PAPVPAPTVAVTT

-1240 VQDQLPNLPQLDA
+1240 VQDALPELPQLDA

-1265 VDYLQQSTGVNA
+1265 VDYLQLSAGVDS
-1277 SVQPTPAQSN
+1277 SVQSEPIQPSPALSNAAQSN
-1287 TAHANQND
+1287 TASD

-1307 TGYPTEMLELGMDM
+1307 TGYPTEMLELGM

-1340 DQLPNLP
+1340 DALPNLP
-1347 QLDAATL
+1347 QLDATTL

-1366 LQQSTGVNASVQP
+1366 LQQSAGVNASVQP
-1379 TPAQSNTAHANQ
+1379 EAIQPSPAQSNAAS
-1391 NDVTALMLQVVADK
+1391 DVTALMLQVVADK
-1405 TGYPTEMLELGMDM
+1405 TGYPT
-1419 EADLGIDSIKRVE
+1419 
-1432 ILGTVQDQ
+1432 
-1440 LPELPPLDAATLSE
+1440 
-1454 CRTLGQIVDYLQQNA
+1454 
-1469 SVNASVQPLLAQ
+1469 
-1481 SNAAQSN
+1481 
-1488 TAHADQNDVT
+1488 
-1498 ALMLQVVAD
+1498 
-1507 KTGYPAEMLELGM
+1507 EMLELGM

-1643 QDQLPELPPLDAA
+1643 QDALPELPQLDAA

-1661 RTLGQIVEYLQ
+1661 RTLGQIVDYLQ
-1672 QSAVVNASVQPEPV
+1672 QSAGVNANVQPEPIQPSPAL
-1686 SNKSD
+1686 SNTASD
-1691 VTAIMLQVVAD
+1691 ITAIMLQVVAE

-1729 EILGTVQDKLPELPQ
+1729 EILGTVQDKLPELPL
-1744 LDAAILSEC
+1744 LDAASLSEC

-1773 PLTQTD
+1773 PLPLTD

-1787 LALPPHSGVSLK
+1787 VALPPHSGVSLK

-1907 LNITAKTQVQLSFL
+1907 LSITAKTQVQLSFL
-1921 FAKHLSLTWQAPT
+1921 FAKHLSPAWQAPT

-1959 NQSALFG
+1959 DQSALFG

-2023 ATSTDDQI
+2023 ATSADDQI
-2031 AADTGMV
+2031 AADTGMA

-2057 TLDCALALARE
+2057 TLDCALALARQ

-2089 WAQGLESGQLKA
+2089 WAKGLESGQLKA

-2205 LSALLSTLA
+2205 LSALLRALA
-2214 PNKKAAKQLKLLALF
+2214 PNKKAAEHLKLLALF

-2320 TSMQGP
+2320 SSMQGP
-2326 GGKQGLNHT
+2326 GGKQGLNHI
-2335 DVLEAQASPQTLS
+2335 DVPEAQAGPQTLS
-2348 RAIKRQELA
+2348 RSIKRQELA

-2404 DSDEKRLQLS
+2404 DTDEKRLQLS
-2414 LTLGAD
+2414 LTLGTD

-2450 QASQPLAH
+2450 HASQPLAH

-2548 ALWQNAL
+2548 TLWQNAL
-2555 LPESDTG
+2555 LPENDTG

>member
-121 AGIHEGSDY
+121 AGIDEGSDY

-280 RGMMIGEGIGMVA
+280 RGMMIGEGIGMMA
-293 LKRLEDAE
+293 LKRLDDAE

-504 ALVQEISALLKTL
+504 ALEQEISALLKTL
-517 NSDAHGDLETLYA
+517 NSDAHGDLETLCA

-550 DTIELQHKLQLAL
+550 DTIELQQKLQQAL
-563 SKLQSTAE
+563 NKLQSTAE
-571 EQPRTRWQQQGVE
+571 EQPQTRWQHQGIE
-584 YRSAPLTEAKT
+584 YRSGPLTEAKT

-644 LSARVFPIAKFSPQA
+644 LSARVFPIAKFTPQA
-659 NKEDE
+659 SKEDE
-664 LALANTR
+664 LVLANTR

-740 GAMSAVILP
+740 GSMSAVILP
-749 SATERNTLEQL
+749 SAAERNTLEQL

-913 NPSCIDSLAADT
+913 SPSCIDSLSADT

-953 AKHQASPMTIKL
+953 AKHKASPMTIKL

-1025 ANGLPANSGS
+1025 ANSS
-1035 GLQQFFSAQQQLAE
+1035 ELQQFFSAQQQLAE

-1122 QGGAVLT
+1122 QGGAVLP
-1129 NAVLTKI
+1129 NAVLTNI
-1136 EQTQAVPVSVPV
+1136 EQTEAVPVSVSMPA

-1180 PAPVPAVAVTT
+1180 PAPVSAVAVTT

-1265 VDYLQQSTGVNA
+1265 VDYLQQSAGVNA
-1277 SVQPTPAQSN
+1277 SVQPEPVS
-1287 TAHANQND
+1287 NQND

-1340 DQLPNLP
+1340 DELPELP
-1347 QLDAATL
+1347 QLDATTL

-1366 LQQSTGVNASVQP
+1366 LQQSAG
-1379 TPAQSNTAHANQ
+1379 
-1391 NDVTALMLQVVADK
+1391 
-1405 TGYPTEMLELGMDM
+1405 
-1419 EADLGIDSIKRVE
+1419 
-1432 ILGTVQDQ
+1432 
-1440 LPELPPLDAATLSE
+1440 
-1454 CRTLGQIVDYLQQNA
+1454 
-1469 SVNASVQPLLAQ
+1469 VNASVQPLLAQ

-1488 TAHADQNDVT
+1488 TAHANQNDVK
-1498 ALMLQVVAD
+1498 ALMLQVVAE
-1507 KTGYPAEMLELGM
+1507 KTGYPAEMLEQGM

-1571 AGVNASVQPLP
+1571 AGVNASVQPEP
-1582 AQSNAA
+1582 VSNK
-1588 QSNTA
+1588 S
-1593 HANQNDVTALMLQ
+1593 DVTAIMLQ

-1661 RTLGQIVEYLQ
+1661 RTLGQIVDYLQ
-1672 QSAVVNASVQPEPV
+1672 QSAGVNSGVQPEPIQPSPAL
-1686 SNKSD
+1686 SNTAHADQSD
-1691 VTAIMLQVVAD
+1691 VTALMLQVVAE

-1729 EILGTVQDKLPELPQ
+1729 EILGTVQDQLPELPQ
-1744 LDAAILSEC
+1744 LDAASLSEC
-1753 RTLGQIIDCFAGSS
+1753 RTLGQIIDCFAGSN

-1787 LALPPHSGVSLK
+1787 VALPPHSGVSLK

-1921 FAKHLSLTWQAPT
+1921 FAKHLSPTWQAPT

-2018 RVTLV
+2018 RVTLI
-2023 ATSTDDQI
+2023 ATSADDQI
-2031 AADTGMV
+2031 AADTGMA

-2089 WAQGLESGQLKA
+2089 WAKGLESGQLKA

-2205 LSALLSTLA
+2205 LSALLRALA
-2214 PNKKAAKQLKLLALF
+2214 PNQKAAEHLKLLALF

-2320 TSMQGP
+2320 SSMQGP
-2326 GGKQGLNHT
+2326 GDKQGLNHT
-2335 DVLEAQASPQTLS
+2335 DVPEAQASPQILS
-2348 RAIKRQELA
+2348 RSIKRQELA
-2357 LLEDHCIGGNPV
+2357 LLKDHCIGGNPV

-2404 DSDEKRLQLS
+2404 DTDEKRLQLS

-2438 LLPLI
+2438 LLQLMQQPLI

-2450 QASQPLAH
+2450 HASQPLAH

-2504 CRYRLPDAAS
+2504 CRYQLPDAAS

-2555 LPESDTG
+2555 LPENDTG

>member
-75 SYCKRGGFIPEV
+75 SYCKLGGFIPEV
-87 DFNPMEFGLPPNI
+87 NFNPMEFGLPPNI

-293 LKRLEDAE
+293 LKRLDDAE

-504 ALVQEISALLKTL
+504 ALEQEISALLKTL
-517 NSDAHGDLETLYA
+517 NSDAHGDLETLCA

-550 DTIELQHKLQLAL
+550 DTIELQQKLQQAL
-563 SKLQSTAE
+563 NKLQSTAE
-571 EQPRTRWQQQGVE
+571 EQPQTRWQQQGVE

-632 RQGIADKYGMGP
+632 RQGVADKYGMGP
-644 LSARVFPIAKFSPQA
+644 LSARVFPIAKFTPLAS
-659 NKEDE
+659 KEDE

-749 SATERNTLEQL
+749 SAAERNTLEQL

-913 NPSCIDSLAADT
+913 SPSCIDSLAADT

-953 AKHQASPMTIKL
+953 AKHKASPMTIKL

-1025 ANGLPANSGS
+1025 ANSS
-1035 GLQQFFSAQQQLAE
+1035 ELQQFFSAQQQLAE

-1064 VQQLL
+1064 VQKLL

-1129 NAVLTKI
+1129 KI
-1136 EQTQAVPVSVPV
+1136 EQTEAVPVSVSMPA

-1159 PVKAASTPQQPSQV
+1159 PVKAASTPQQPNQV

-1180 PAPVPAVAVTT
+1180 PIPVPTIAVTT

-1277 SVQPTPAQSN
+1277 SVQPLLAQSN
-1287 TAHANQND
+1287 A
-1295 VTALM
+1295 
-1300 LQVVADK
+1300 
-1307 TGYPTEMLELGMDM
+1307 
-1321 EADLGID
+1321 
-1328 SIKRVEILGTVQ
+1328 
-1340 DQLPNLP
+1340 
-1347 QLDAATL
+1347 
-1354 SECRTLGQIVDY
+1354 
-1366 LQQSTGVNASVQP
+1366 
-1379 TPAQSNTAHANQ
+1379 AQSNTAHANQ

-1469 SVNASVQPLLAQ
+1469 SVNASVQPLL
-1481 SNAAQSN
+1481 
-1488 TAHADQNDVT
+1488 T
-1498 ALMLQVVAD
+1498 
-1507 KTGYPAEMLELGM
+1507 
-1520 DMEADL
+1520 
-1526 GIDSIKR
+1526 
-1533 VEILG
+1533 
-1538 TVQDALPELPQ
+1538 
-1549 LDAATLSECR
+1549 
-1559 TLGQIVDYLQQS
+1559 
-1571 AGVNASVQPLP
+1571 
-1582 AQSNAA
+1582 QSNAA

-1643 QDQLPELPPLDAA
+1643 QDQLPELPQLDAA

-1661 RTLGQIVEYLQ
+1661 RTLGQIVDYLQ
-1672 QSAVVNASVQPEPV
+1672 QSAGVNASVQPTLAQ
-1686 SNKSD
+1686 SNTAQSNTAHANQND
-1691 VTAIMLQVVAD
+1691 VTALMLQVVAD

-1729 EILGTVQDKLPELPQ
+1729 EILGTVQDQLPELPQ
-1744 LDAAILSEC
+1744 LDAATLSECRTLGQIVDYLQQSAGVDSNAQPEPVSNQSDITAIMLQVVAEKTGYPAEMLELGMDMEADLGIDSIKRVEILGTVQDQLPELPQLDAASLSEC

-1773 PLTQTD
+1773 PLTQTY

-1787 LALPPHSGVSLK
+1787 VALPPHSGVSLK

-1921 FAKHLSLTWQAPT
+1921 FAKHLSPTWQAPT

-2023 ATSTDDQI
+2023 ATSADDQI
-2031 AADTGMV
+2031 AADTGMA

-2089 WAQGLESGQLKA
+2089 WAKGLESGQLKA

-2205 LSALLSTLA
+2205 LFALLKALA
-2214 PNKKAAKQLKLLALF
+2214 PNKKATEHLKVLALF

-2320 TSMQGP
+2320 SSMQGP
-2326 GGKQGLNHT
+2326 DGKQGLNHT
-2335 DVLEAQASPQTLS
+2335 DTLEAQAGPQTLS
-2348 RAIKRQELA
+2348 RSIKRQELA

-2404 DSDEKRLQLS
+2404 DTDEKRLQLS
-2414 LTLGAD
+2414 LTLGTD

-2472 QGSEFYHS
+2472 QGNEFYHS

-2548 ALWQNAL
+2548 TLWQNAL
-2555 LPESDTG
+2555 LPENDTG

>member
-293 LKRLEDAE
+293 LKRLDDAE

-327 PRPEGQAKALQRA
+327 PRPEGQAKALRRA

-504 ALVQEISALLKTL
+504 ALEHEITTLLKTL
-517 NSDAHGDLETLYA
+517 ESDAHGDLETLCA
-530 PYRLGSQ
+530 PYRLGNQ

-550 DTIELQHKLQLAL
+550 DTIELQQKLQQAL
-563 SKLQSTAE
+563 NKLQSTAE
-571 EQPRTRWQQQGVE
+571 EQPQTHWQQQGVE

-632 RQGIADKYGMGP
+632 RQGVADKYGMGP

-749 SATERNTLEQL
+749 SAAERNTLEQL

-768 IANINSPVQLV
+768 IANFNSPVQLV

-819 QPFAEAIAHQG
+819 QPFAEAIARQG

-856 NLEQHMLKQVRFSE
+856 NLEQHMLKPVRFSE

-892 ARLAQATLGDR
+892 ARLAQTTLGDR

-913 NPSCIDSLAADT
+913 SPSCIDSLTADT
-925 ELKQALLSLALAGL
+925 ELKQALISLALAGL

-953 AKHQASPMTIKL
+953 AKHKASPMTIKL

-972 PATAQ
+972 PATAR

-1122 QGGAVLT
+1122 QGGAVLP
-1129 NAVLTKI
+1129 NI
-1136 EQTQAVPVSVPV
+1136 EQTQAVSVSMPA
-1148 QAAAPLTHAAA
+1148 QAAAPVTHAAA
-1159 PVKAASTPQQPSQV
+1159 PVKAASTPQQPNQV

-1180 PAPVPAVAVTT
+1180 PIPVPTIAVTT

-1277 SVQPTPAQSN
+1277 SVQPLLAQSNAAQSN

-1340 DQLPNLP
+1340 DALPELP

-1366 LQQSTGVNASVQP
+1366 LQQSAGVDSSVQP
-1379 TPAQSNTAHANQ
+1379 EPIQPSPA
-1391 NDVTALMLQVVADK
+1391 
-1405 TGYPTEMLELGMDM
+1405 
-1419 EADLGIDSIKRVE
+1419 
-1432 ILGTVQDQ
+1432 
-1440 LPELPPLDAATLSE
+1440 LS
-1454 CRTLGQIVDYLQQNA
+1454 
-1469 SVNASVQPLLAQ
+1469 S
-1481 SNAAQSN
+1481 

-1571 AGVNASVQPLP
+1571 AGV
-1582 AQSNAA
+1582 
-1588 QSNTA
+1588 
-1593 HANQNDVTALMLQ
+1593 
-1606 VVADKTGYPAEML
+1606 
-1619 ELGMDMEADLGIDSI
+1619 DS
-1634 KRVEILGTV
+1634 
-1643 QDQLPELPPLDAA
+1643 
-1656 TLSEC
+1656 
-1661 RTLGQIVEYLQ
+1661 
-1672 QSAVVNASVQPEPV
+1672 SAQPEPV
-1686 SNKSD
+1686 SNQSD
-1691 VTAIMLQVVAD
+1691 ITAIMLQVVAE

-1744 LDAAILSEC
+1744 LDAASLSEC

-1773 PLTQTD
+1773 PLTQTY
-1779 EMPNTQPS
+1779 ETPNTQPS
-1787 LALPPHSGVSLK
+1787 VALPPHSGVNLK

-2031 AADTGMV
+2031 AADTGMA

-2089 WAQGLESGQLKA
+2089 WAKGLESGQLKA

-2205 LSALLSTLA
+2205 LFALLKALA
-2214 PNKKAAKQLKLLALF
+2214 PNKKATEHLKLLALF

-2309 LARSEPQLLIG
+2309 LARSEPQLLVG
-2320 TSMQGP
+2320 SSMQGP
-2326 GGKQGLNHT
+2326 DGKQGLNHT
-2335 DVLEAQASPQTLS
+2335 DTLEAQAGPQTLS
-2348 RAIKRQELA
+2348 RSIKRQELA

-2404 DSDEKRLQLS
+2404 DTDEKRLQLS

-2443 QQPLMPQ
+2443 QQPLIQ
-2450 QASQPLAH
+2450 QPASQPLAH
-2458 VSMTEIGEG
+2458 VFMPATGES
-2467 ELQVR
+2467 EPQVR

-2504 CRYRLPDAAS
+2504 CQYRLPDAAS

-2555 LPESDTG
+2555 LPENDTG

-2575 LSADLALFNA
+2575 LSADLVLFNA

>member
-121 AGIHEGSDY
+121 AGIHEGSDH

-504 ALVQEISALLKTL
+504 ALEQEITALLKTL
-517 NSDAHGDLETLYA
+517 NSDAHGDLETLCA

-550 DTIELQHKLQLAL
+550 DTIELQQKLQQAL
-563 SKLQSTAE
+563 NKLQSTAE
-571 EQPRTRWQQQGVE
+571 EQPQTRWQHQGIE

-644 LSARVFPIAKFSPQA
+644 LSARVFPIAKFTPQA
-659 NKEDE
+659 SKEDE
-664 LALANTR
+664 LVLANTR

-819 QPFAEAIAHQG
+819 QPFAEAIARQG

-892 ARLAQATLGDR
+892 AKLAQATLGDR

-913 NPSCIDSLAADT
+913 SPSCIDSLAADT
-925 ELKQALLSLALAGL
+925 ELKQAIISLALAGL

-953 AKHQASPMTIKL
+953 AKHKASPMTIKL

-972 PATAQ
+972 PATAR

-1015 QPSQATAPQA
+1015 QPSPASAPQA
-1025 ANGLPANSGS
+1025 ANGLPANNGS

-1122 QGGAVLT
+1122 QGGAVLPNSVLT
-1129 NAVLTKI
+1129 NSVLTKI
-1136 EQTQAVPVSVPV
+1136 EQVQAVAVPVPVPA
-1148 QAAAPLTHAAA
+1148 QAAAPVTHAAA
-1159 PVKAASTPQQPSQV
+1159 PVKAASTPQQPSQA

-1180 PAPVPAVAVTT
+1180 PAPVPAPTVAVTT

-1240 VQDQLPNLPQLDA
+1240 VQDALPELPQLDA

-1265 VDYLQQSTGVNA
+1265 VDYLQLSAGVDS
-1277 SVQPTPAQSN
+1277 SVQSEPIQPSPALSNAAQSN
-1287 TAHANQND
+1287 TASD

-1340 DQLPNLP
+1340 DALPNLP
-1347 QLDAATL
+1347 QLDATTL

-1366 LQQSTGVNASVQP
+1366 LQQSAGVNASVQP
-1379 TPAQSNTAHANQ
+1379 EAIQPSPAQSNAAS
-1391 NDVTALMLQVVADK
+1391 DVTALMLQIVADK
-1405 TGYPTEMLELGMDM
+1405 TGYPT
-1419 EADLGIDSIKRVE
+1419 
-1432 ILGTVQDQ
+1432 
-1440 LPELPPLDAATLSE
+1440 
-1454 CRTLGQIVDYLQQNA
+1454 
-1469 SVNASVQPLLAQ
+1469 
-1481 SNAAQSN
+1481 
-1488 TAHADQNDVT
+1488 
-1498 ALMLQVVAD
+1498 
-1507 KTGYPAEMLELGM
+1507 EMLELGM

-1643 QDQLPELPPLDAA
+1643 QDALPELPQLDAA

-1661 RTLGQIVEYLQ
+1661 RTLGQIVDYLQ
-1672 QSAVVNASVQPEPV
+1672 QSAGVNANVQPEPIQPSPAL
-1686 SNKSD
+1686 SNTASD
-1691 VTAIMLQVVAD
+1691 ITAIMLQVVAE

-1729 EILGTVQDKLPELPQ
+1729 EILGTVQDKLPELPL
-1744 LDAAILSEC
+1744 LDAASLSEC

-1773 PLTQTD
+1773 PLPLTD

-1787 LALPPHSGVSLK
+1787 VALPPHSGVSLK

-1907 LNITAKTQVQLSFL
+1907 LSITAKTQVQLSFL
-1921 FAKHLSLTWQAPT
+1921 FAKHLSPAWQAPT

-1959 NQSALFG
+1959 DQSALFG

-2023 ATSTDDQI
+2023 ATSADDLN
-2031 AADTGMV
+2031 AADTSLA

-2057 TLDCALALARE
+2057 TLDCALALARQ

-2089 WAQGLESGQLKA
+2089 WAKGLESGQLKA

-2205 LSALLSTLA
+2205 LSALLRALA
-2214 PNKKAAKQLKLLALF
+2214 PNKKAAEHLKLLALF

-2320 TSMQGP
+2320 SSMQGP
-2326 GGKQGLNHT
+2326 GGKQGLNHI
-2335 DVLEAQASPQTLS
+2335 DVPEAQAGPQTLS
-2348 RAIKRQELA
+2348 RSIKRQELA

-2404 DSDEKRLQLS
+2404 DTDEKRLQLS
-2414 LTLGAD
+2414 LTLGTD

-2450 QASQPLAH
+2450 HASQPLAH

-2548 ALWQNAL
+2548 TLWQNAL
-2555 LPESDTG
+2555 LPENDTG

>member
-121 AGIHEGSDY
+121 AGIHEGSDH

-293 LKRLEDAE
+293 LKRLDDAE

-504 ALVQEISALLKTL
+504 ALEQEITALLKTL
-517 NSDAHGDLETLYA
+517 NSDAHGNLETLCA

-563 SKLQSTAE
+563 NKLQSTAE
-571 EQPRTRWQQQGVE
+571 EQPQTRWQHQGIE

-644 LSARVFPIAKFSPQA
+644 LSARVFPIAKFTPQA
-659 NKEDE
+659 SKEDE
-664 LALANTR
+664 LVLANTR

-749 SATERNTLEQL
+749 SAAERNTLEQL

-819 QPFAEAIAHQG
+819 QPFAEAIARQG

-892 ARLAQATLGDR
+892 AKLAQATLGDR

-913 NPSCIDSLAADT
+913 SPSCIDSLAADT
-925 ELKQALLSLALAGL
+925 ELKQAIISLALAGL
-939 PLTDPDAYRAVQTQ
+939 PLTDLDAYRAVQTQ
-953 AKHQASPMTIKL
+953 AKHKASPMTIKL

-972 PATAQ
+972 PATAR

-1002 VEIPVAAASQNPS
+1002 VEIPVVAASQNPS
-1015 QPSQATAPQA
+1015 QPSPASAPQA
-1025 ANGLPANSGS
+1025 ANGLPANNGS
-1035 GLQQFFSAQQQLAE
+1035 ELQQFFSAQQQLAE

-1122 QGGAVLT
+1122 QGGAVLP
-1129 NAVLTKI
+1129 NI

-1180 PAPVPAVAVTT
+1180 PAPVPAPAVAVTT

-1265 VDYLQQSTGVNA
+1265 VAYLQQSAGVDSSVQPEPVSNQNGVTALMLQVVADKTGYPAEMLELGMDMEADLGIDSIKRVEILGTVQDELPELPPLDAATLSECRTLGQIVDYLQQSAGVNA
-1277 SVQPTPAQSN
+1277 SVQPTLAQSNTAQSN

-1340 DQLPNLP
+1340 D
-1347 QLDAATL
+1347 
-1354 SECRTLGQIVDY
+1354 E
-1366 LQQSTGVNASVQP
+1366 
-1379 TPAQSNTAHANQ
+1379 
-1391 NDVTALMLQVVADK
+1391 
-1405 TGYPTEMLELGMDM
+1405 
-1419 EADLGIDSIKRVE
+1419 
-1432 ILGTVQDQ
+1432 

-1454 CRTLGQIVDYLQQNA
+1454 CRTLGQIVDYLQQSA
-1469 SVNASVQPLLAQ
+1469 GVDSSVQPE
-1481 SNAAQSN
+1481 
-1488 TAHADQNDVT
+1488 
-1498 ALMLQVVAD
+1498 
-1507 KTGYPAEMLELGM
+1507 P
-1520 DMEADL
+1520 
-1526 GIDSIKR
+1526 I
-1533 VEILG
+1533 
-1538 TVQDALPELPQ
+1538 Q
-1549 LDAATLSECR
+1549 LS
-1559 TLGQIVDYLQQS
+1559 
-1571 AGVNASVQPLP
+1571 P
-1582 AQSNAA
+1582 A

-1643 QDQLPELPPLDAA
+1643 QDKLPELPPLDAA

-1661 RTLGQIVEYLQ
+1661 RTLGQIVDYLQ
-1672 QSAVVNASVQPEPV
+1672 QSAGVNASVQPEPV
-1686 SNKSD
+1686 SNKND
-1691 VTAIMLQVVAD
+1691 VTAIMLQVVAE

-1729 EILGTVQDKLPELPQ
+1729 EILGTVQDKLPELPL
-1744 LDAAILSEC
+1744 LDAASLSEC

-1767 AEHAAE
+1767 AEHATE
-1773 PLTQTD
+1773 PLTQTY

-1787 LALPPHSGVSLK
+1787 VALPPHSGVSLK

-1921 FAKHLSLTWQAPT
+1921 FAKHLSPAWQAPT

-2023 ATSTDDQI
+2023 ATSADDQI
-2031 AADTGMV
+2031 AADTGMA
-2038 PCRLDSSDKIL
+2038 PCRLDRSDKIL

-2057 TLDCALALARE
+2057 TLDCALALARQ
-2068 SGSHFIL
+2068 SGGHFIL

-2089 WAQGLESGQLKA
+2089 WAKGLESGQLKA

-2205 LSALLSTLA
+2205 LSALLRALA
-2214 PNKKAAKQLKLLALF
+2214 PNKKAAEHLKLLALF

-2262 PTTRVISFNWGPWDG
+2262 PTTRVVSFNWGPWDG

-2320 TSMQGP
+2320 SSMQGP
-2326 GGKQGLNHT
+2326 GGKQGLNHI
-2335 DVLEAQASPQTLS
+2335 DVPEAQASPQTLS
-2348 RAIKRQELA
+2348 RSIKRQELA

-2404 DSDEKRLQLS
+2404 DTDEKRLQLS

-2420 GELQAS
+2420 GKLQAS

-2555 LPESDTG
+2555 LPENDIG

-2575 LSADLALFNA
+2575 LSAELALFNA

>member
-293 LKRLEDAE
+293 LKRLDDAE

-327 PRPEGQAKALQRA
+327 PRPEGQAKALRRA

-504 ALVQEISALLKTL
+504 ALEHEITTLLKTL
-517 NSDAHGDLETLYA
+517 ESDAHGDLETLCA
-530 PYRLGSQ
+530 PYRLGNQ

-550 DTIELQHKLQLAL
+550 DTIELQQKLQQAL

-571 EQPRTRWQQQGVE
+571 EQPQTRWQHQGVE

-659 NKEDE
+659 SKEDE

-732 SVPEDKDP
+732 SVPKDKDP
-740 GAMSAVILP
+740 GSMSAVILP

-786 VARLNLKLNEAGLRA
+786 VTRLNLKLNEAGLRA

-806 SGAFHTP
+806 SAAFHTP

-819 QPFAEAIAHQG
+819 QPFAKAIARQG

-856 NLEQHMLKQVRFSE
+856 NLEQHMLKPVRFSE

-892 ARLAQATLGDR
+892 AKLAQATLGDR

-913 NPSCIDSLAADT
+913 SPSCIDSLAADT
-925 ELKQALLSLALAGL
+925 ELKQALISLALAGL

-953 AKHQASPMTIKL
+953 AKHKASPMTIKL

-972 PATAQ
+972 PATAR

-1122 QGGAVLT
+1122 QGGAVLP
-1129 NAVLTKI
+1129 NI

-1159 PVKAASTPQQPSQV
+1159 PVKAASTPQQPNQV

-1180 PAPVPAVAVTT
+1180 PAPVPVPAPAVAVTT

-1198 EELMLQVVADKTGY
+1198 EELMLQVVAEKTGY

-1265 VDYLQQSTGVNA
+1265 VAYLQQSAGVDS
-1277 SVQPTPAQSN
+1277 SVQPEPIQPSSAQSN
-1287 TAHANQND
+1287 TA
-1295 VTALM
+1295 
-1300 LQVVADK
+1300 
-1307 TGYPTEMLELGMDM
+1307 
-1321 EADLGID
+1321 
-1328 SIKRVEILGTVQ
+1328 S
-1340 DQLPNLP
+1340 
-1347 QLDAATL
+1347 
-1354 SECRTLGQIVDY
+1354 
-1366 LQQSTGVNASVQP
+1366 
-1379 TPAQSNTAHANQ
+1379 
-1391 NDVTALMLQVVADK
+1391 
-1405 TGYPTEMLELGMDM
+1405 
-1419 EADLGIDSIKRVE
+1419 
-1432 ILGTVQDQ
+1432 
-1440 LPELPPLDAATLSE
+1440 
-1454 CRTLGQIVDYLQQNA
+1454 
-1469 SVNASVQPLLAQ
+1469 
-1481 SNAAQSN
+1481 
-1488 TAHADQNDVT
+1488 DVT

-1538 TVQDALPELPQ
+1538 TVQDALPNLPQ
-1549 LDAATLSECR
+1549 LDATTLSECR

-1571 AGVNASVQPLP
+1571 AGVDSSVQPEPIQPSP
-1582 AQSNAA
+1582 ALSNAA

-1593 HANQNDVTALMLQ
+1593 SDVTALMLQ

-1661 RTLGQIVEYLQ
+1661 RTLGQIVDYLQ
-1672 QSAVVNASVQPEPV
+1672 QSAGVDSSVQPEPIQLSPAQ
-1686 SNKSD
+1686 SNTAHANQND
-1691 VTAIMLQVVAD
+1691 VTALMLQVVAD

-1729 EILGTVQDKLPELPQ
+1729 EILGTVQDKLPELPP
-1744 LDAAILSEC
+1744 LDAATLSECRTLGQIVDYLQQSAGVNASVQPEPVSNQNDVTAIMLQVVAEKTGYPAEMLELGMDMEADLGIDSIKRVEILGTVQDKLPELPLLDAASLSEC
-1753 RTLGQIIDCFAGSS
+1753 RTLGQIIDCFAGSN

-1773 PLTQTD
+1773 PLTQTY
-1779 EMPNTQPS
+1779 ETPNTQPS
-1787 LALPPHSGVSLK
+1787 VALPPHSGVSLK

-1921 FAKHLSLTWQAPT
+1921 FAKHLSPTWQTPT

-1959 NQSALFG
+1959 NQSVLFG

-2023 ATSTDDQI
+2023 ATSADDQN
-2031 AADTGMV
+2031 AADTSLA

-2057 TLDCALALARE
+2057 TLDCALALARQ

-2101 AAITALMAKGQKP
+2101 AAITALLAKGQKP

-2205 LSALLSTLA
+2205 LSALLRALA
-2214 PNKKAAKQLKLLALF
+2214 PNKKAAEHLKLLALF

-2320 TSMQGP
+2320 SSMQGP
-2326 GGKQGLNHT
+2326 DGKQGLNHT
-2335 DVLEAQASPQTLS
+2335 DTLEAQAGPQTLS
-2348 RAIKRQELA
+2348 RSIKRQELA

-2404 DSDEKRLQLS
+2404 DTDEKRLQLS
-2414 LTLGAD
+2414 LTLGTD

-2443 QQPLMPQ
+2443 QQPLILQPLMPQ
-2450 QASQPLAH
+2450 HASQPLAH

-2467 ELQVR
+2467 EPQVR

-2548 ALWQNAL
+2548 TLWQNAL
-2555 LPESDTG
+2555 LPENDTG

>member
-121 AGIHEGSDY
+121 AGIHEDSDY

-293 LKRLEDAE
+293 LKRLDDAE

-327 PRPEGQAKALQRA
+327 PRPEGQAKALRRA

-504 ALVQEISALLKTL
+504 ALEQEISALLKTL
-517 NSDAHGDLETLYA
+517 NSDAHGDLETLCA

-550 DTIELQHKLQLAL
+550 DTIELQQKLQQAL
-563 SKLQSTAE
+563 NKLQSTAE
-571 EQPRTRWQQQGVE
+571 EQPQTRWQQQGVE

-632 RQGIADKYGMGP
+632 RQGVADKYGMGP
-644 LSARVFPIAKFSPQA
+644 LSARVFPIAKFTPQA

-749 SATERNTLEQL
+749 SAAERNTLEQL

-786 VARLNLKLNEAGLRA
+786 VTRLNLKLNEAGLRA

-953 AKHQASPMTIKL
+953 AKHKASPMTIKL

-1002 VEIPVAAASQNPS
+1002 VEIPVAVASQNPS

-1122 QGGAVLT
+1122 QGGAVLPNSVLT
-1129 NAVLTKI
+1129 NAVLPNI
-1136 EQTQAVPVSVPV
+1136 EQAQAVAVSVPVPV

-1180 PAPVPAVAVTT
+1180 PAQAVAVTT
-1191 AKPSTGV
+1191 AEPSTGV

-1265 VDYLQQSTGVNA
+1265 VAYLQQSAGVDS
-1277 SVQPTPAQSN
+1277 SVQPEPIQPSSAQSN
-1287 TAHANQND
+1287 TA
-1295 VTALM
+1295 
-1300 LQVVADK
+1300 
-1307 TGYPTEMLELGMDM
+1307 
-1321 EADLGID
+1321 
-1328 SIKRVEILGTVQ
+1328 S
-1340 DQLPNLP
+1340 
-1347 QLDAATL
+1347 
-1354 SECRTLGQIVDY
+1354 
-1366 LQQSTGVNASVQP
+1366 
-1379 TPAQSNTAHANQ
+1379 
-1391 NDVTALMLQVVADK
+1391 DVTALMLQVVADK

-1454 CRTLGQIVDYLQQNA
+1454 CRTLGQIVDYLQQSA
-1469 SVNASVQPLLAQ
+1469 GVNASVQPEAIQPSPAQ
-1481 SNAAQSN
+1481 SNAASDVTALMLQVVADKTGYPAEMLELGMDMEADLGIDSIKRVEILGTVQDQLPELPPLDAATLSECRTLGQIVDYLQQSAGVDSSVQPEPIQLSPAQSN
-1488 TAHADQNDVT
+1488 TAHANQNDVT

-1571 AGVNASVQPLP
+1571 AGVD
-1582 AQSNAA
+1582 SNA
-1588 QSNTA
+1588 
-1593 HANQNDVTALMLQ
+1593 
-1606 VVADKTGYPAEML
+1606 
-1619 ELGMDMEADLGIDSI
+1619 
-1634 KRVEILGTV
+1634 
-1643 QDQLPELPPLDAA
+1643 
-1656 TLSEC
+1656 
-1661 RTLGQIVEYLQ
+1661 
-1672 QSAVVNASVQPEPV
+1672 QPEPV

-1729 EILGTVQDKLPELPQ
+1729 EILGTVQDKLPELPP
-1744 LDAAILSEC
+1744 LDAASLSEC

-1767 AEHAAE
+1767 AENAAE
-1773 PLTQTD
+1773 PLTQTY
-1779 EMPNTQPS
+1779 ETPNTQPS
-1787 LALPPHSGVSLK
+1787 VALPPHSGVNLK

-1921 FAKHLSLTWQAPT
+1921 FAKHLSPTWQAPT

-2023 ATSTDDQI
+2023 ATSADDQN
-2031 AADTGMV
+2031 AADTSLA

-2057 TLDCALALARE
+2057 TLDCALALARQ

-2089 WAQGLESGQLKA
+2089 WAKGLESGQLKA
-2101 AAITALMAKGQKP
+2101 AAITALLAKGQKP

-2320 TSMQGP
+2320 SSMQGP
-2326 GGKQGLNHT
+2326 DGKQGLNHT
-2335 DVLEAQASPQTLS
+2335 DTLEAQAGPQTLS
-2348 RAIKRQELA
+2348 RSIKRQELA

-2404 DSDEKRLQLS
+2404 DTDEKRLQLS
-2414 LTLGAD
+2414 LTLGTD

-2443 QQPLMPQ
+2443 QQPLILQPLMPQ
-2450 QASQPLAH
+2450 HASQPLAH

-2467 ELQVR
+2467 EPQVR

-2548 ALWQNAL
+2548 TLWQNAL
-2555 LPESDTG
+2555 LPENDTG

>member
-121 AGIHEGSDY
+121 AGIHEDSDY

-293 LKRLEDAE
+293 LKRLDDAE

-376 SQDNPELQH
+376 SQGNPELQH

-504 ALVQEISALLKTL
+504 ALEQEISALLKTL
-517 NSDAHGDLETLYA
+517 NSDAHGDLETLCA

-550 DTIELQHKLQLAL
+550 DTIELQQKLQQAL
-563 SKLQSTAE
+563 NKLQSTAE
-571 EQPRTRWQQQGVE
+571 EQPQTRWQHQGVE

-749 SATERNTLEQL
+749 SAAERNTLEQL

-819 QPFAEAIAHQG
+819 QPFAEAIARQG

-892 ARLAQATLGDR
+892 AKLAQATLGDR

-913 NPSCIDSLAADT
+913 SPSCIDSPAADT
-925 ELKQALLSLALAGL
+925 ELKQAIINLALAGL

-953 AKHQASPMTIKL
+953 AKHKASPMTIKL

-972 PATAQ
+972 PATAR

-1015 QPSQATAPQA
+1015 QPSPASAPQA
-1025 ANGLPANSGS
+1025 ANGLPANNGS

-1122 QGGAVLT
+1122 QDGAVLP
-1129 NAVLTKI
+1129 NI
-1136 EQTQAVPVSVPV
+1136 EQTQAVAVSVPVPV
-1148 QAAAPLTHAAA
+1148 QAAAHLTHAAA
-1159 PVKAASTPQQPSQV
+1159 PVKASTPQQPSQV

-1198 EELMLQVVADKTGY
+1198 EELMLQVVAEKTGY

-1277 SVQPTPAQSN
+1277 SVQPLLAQSNAAQSN
-1287 TAHANQND
+1287 TAHADQND

-1340 DQLPNLP
+1340 DALPELPQLDATTLSECRTLGQIVDYLQLSAGVDSSVQPEPIQPSPALSNTAHADQSDVTALMLQVVADKTGYPAEMLELGMDMEADLGIDSIKRVEILGTVQDELPELP

-1366 LQQSTGVNASVQP
+1366 LQQSAGVNASVQP
-1379 TPAQSNTAHANQ
+1379 TLAQSNTAQSNTAHANQ

-1405 TGYPTEMLELGMDM
+1405 TGYPT
-1419 EADLGIDSIKRVE
+1419 
-1432 ILGTVQDQ
+1432 
-1440 LPELPPLDAATLSE
+1440 
-1454 CRTLGQIVDYLQQNA
+1454 
-1469 SVNASVQPLLAQ
+1469 
-1481 SNAAQSN
+1481 
-1488 TAHADQNDVT
+1488 
-1498 ALMLQVVAD
+1498 
-1507 KTGYPAEMLELGM
+1507 EMLELGM

-1571 AGVNASVQPLP
+1571 AGVD
-1582 AQSNAA
+1582 SNAQPEPVSN
-1588 QSNTA
+1588 QSDITA
-1593 HANQNDVTALMLQ
+1593 IMLQ
-1606 VVADKTGYPAEML
+1606 VVAEKTGYPAEML

-1643 QDQLPELPPLDAA
+1643 QDQLPELP
-1656 TLSEC
+1656 
-1661 RTLGQIVEYLQ
+1661 
-1672 QSAVVNASVQPEPV
+1672 
-1686 SNKSD
+1686 
-1691 VTAIMLQVVAD
+1691 
-1702 KTGYPAEMLELGMD
+1702 
-1716 MEADLGIDSIKRV
+1716 
-1729 EILGTVQDKLPELPQ
+1729 Q
-1744 LDAAILSEC
+1744 LDAASLSEC

-1779 EMPNTQPS
+1779 EMPNTQAS
-1787 LALPPHSGVSLK
+1787 VALPPHSGVSLK

-1842 ISVTLVRPAATDS
+1842 INVTLVRPAATDS

-1907 LNITAKTQVQLSFL
+1907 LSITAKTQVQLSFL
-1921 FAKHLSLTWQAPT
+1921 FAKHLSPTWQAPT

-2023 ATSTDDQI
+2023 ATSADDQI
-2031 AADTGMV
+2031 AADTGIA

-2057 TLDCALALARE
+2057 TLDCALALAHQ

-2101 AAITALMAKGQKP
+2101 AAITALLAKGQKP

-2205 LSALLSTLA
+2205 LSALLRALA
-2214 PNKKAAKQLKLLALF
+2214 PNKKAAEHLKLLALF

-2320 TSMQGP
+2320 SSMQGP
-2326 GGKQGLNHT
+2326 GGKQGLNHI
-2335 DVLEAQASPQTLS
+2335 DVPEAQAGPQTLS
-2348 RAIKRQELA
+2348 RSIKRQELA

-2404 DSDEKRLQLS
+2404 DTDEKRLQLS
-2414 LTLGAD
+2414 LTLGTD

-2450 QASQPLAH
+2450 HASQPLAH

-2555 LPESDTG
+2555 LPENDTG

-2585 EGQLQTGLENAKVTI
+2585 EGQLQTGLENAKITI

-2612 AATGNRERP
+2612 AATANRERP

>member
-121 AGIHEGSDY
+121 AGIHEDSDY

-293 LKRLEDAE
+293 LKRLDDAE

-327 PRPEGQAKALQRA
+327 PRPEGQAKALRRA

-504 ALVQEISALLKTL
+504 ALEQEITALLKTL
-517 NSDAHGDLETLYA
+517 NSDAHGDLETLCA

-550 DTIELQHKLQLAL
+550 DTIELQQKLQQAL
-563 SKLQSTAE
+563 NKLQSTAE
-571 EQPRTRWQQQGVE
+571 EQPQTRWQHQGIE

-718 SYYALAFARGDAMA
+718 IYYALAFARGDAMA

-740 GAMSAVILP
+740 GSMSAVILP
-749 SATERNTLEQL
+749 SAAERNTLEQL

-819 QPFAEAIAHQG
+819 QPFAEAIARQG

-892 ARLAQATLGDR
+892 ARLAQTTLGDR

-913 NPSCIDSLAADT
+913 SPSCIDSLAADT
-925 ELKQALLSLALAGL
+925 ELKQALISLALAGL

-953 AKHQASPMTIKL
+953 AKHKASPMTIKL

-972 PATAQ
+972 PATAR

-1129 NAVLTKI
+1129 NI

-1148 QAAAPLTHAAA
+1148 PVQAAA
-1159 PVKAASTPQQPSQV
+1159 PVKAASTPQQPSQA

-1180 PAPVPAVAVTT
+1180 PAPVPAPTVAVTT

-1265 VDYLQQSTGVNA
+1265 VDYLQQSAEVDS
-1277 SVQPTPAQSN
+1277 SVQPEPVS
-1287 TAHANQND
+1287 NQND

-1354 SECRTLGQIVDY
+1354 SECRTLGQIVAY
-1366 LQQSTGVNASVQP
+1366 LQQSASVNSAQP
-1379 TPAQSNTAHANQ
+1379 EAIQSSPALSNTAQSNTALSNTAHAN
-1391 NDVTALMLQVVADK
+1391 
-1405 TGYPTEMLELGMDM
+1405 
-1419 EADLGIDSIKRVE
+1419 
-1432 ILGTVQDQ
+1432 
-1440 LPELPPLDAATLSE
+1440 
-1454 CRTLGQIVDYLQQNA
+1454 
-1469 SVNASVQPLLAQ
+1469 
-1481 SNAAQSN
+1481 
-1488 TAHADQNDVT
+1488 QNDVT

-1571 AGVNASVQPLP
+1571 AGVNSGVQPEAIQSSP
-1582 AQSNAA
+1582 AQSNTA
-1588 QSNTA
+1588 QSNTALSNTA

-1643 QDQLPELPPLDAA
+1643 QDQLPELPQLDAA

-1661 RTLGQIVEYLQ
+1661 RTLGQIVDYLQ
-1672 QSAVVNASVQPEPV
+1672 QSAGVDSSVQPEPV
-1686 SNKSD
+1686 SNQSD
-1691 VTAIMLQVVAD
+1691 ITAIMLQVVAE
-1702 KTGYPAEMLELGMD
+1702 KTGYPAEMLEPGMD

-1729 EILGTVQDKLPELPQ
+1729 EILGTVQDKLPELPL
-1744 LDAAILSEC
+1744 LDAASLSEC
-1753 RTLGQIIDCFAGSS
+1753 RTLGQIIDCFADSN

-1779 EMPNTQPS
+1779 EMSNTPPNV
-1787 LALPPHSGVSLK
+1787 ALPPHSGVSLK

-1921 FAKHLSLTWQAPT
+1921 FAKHLSPAWQTPT

-2023 ATSTDDQI
+2023 ATSADDQN
-2031 AADTGMV
+2031 AADTGMA

-2057 TLDCALALARE
+2057 TLDCALALARQ

-2101 AAITALMAKGQKP
+2101 AAITALLAKGQKP

-2205 LSALLSTLA
+2205 LSALLRALA
-2214 PNKKAAKQLKLLALF
+2214 PNKKAAEHLKLLALF

-2320 TSMQGP
+2320 SSMQGP
-2326 GGKQGLNHT
+2326 GGKQGLNHI
-2335 DVLEAQASPQTLS
+2335 DVPEAQAGPQTLS
-2348 RAIKRQELA
+2348 RSIKRQELA

-2404 DSDEKRLQLS
+2404 DTDEKRLQLS
-2414 LTLGAD
+2414 LTLGTD

-2450 QASQPLAH
+2450 HASQPLAH

-2555 LPESDTG
+2555 LPENDTG

-2585 EGQLQTGLENAKVTI
+2585 EGQLQTGLENAKITI

-2612 AATGNRERP
+2612 AATANRERP

>member
-293 LKRLEDAE
+293 LKRLDDAE

-376 SQDNPELQH
+376 RQDNPELQH

-504 ALVQEISALLKTL
+504 ALEQEISALLKTL
-517 NSDAHGDLETLYA
+517 NSDAHGDLETLCA

-550 DTIELQHKLQLAL
+550 NTIELQHKLQLAL

-571 EQPRTRWQQQGVE
+571 EQPQTRWQLQGVE
-584 YRSAPLTEAKT
+584 YRSGPLTEAKT

-632 RQGIADKYGMGP
+632 RQGVADKYGMGP
-644 LSARVFPIAKFSPQA
+644 LSARVFPIAKFTPQA
-659 NKEDE
+659 SKEDE

-953 AKHQASPMTIKL
+953 AKHKASPMTIKL

-1122 QGGAVLT
+1122 QGGVVLT
-1129 NAVLTKI
+1129 NT
-1136 EQTQAVPVSVPV
+1136 EQTQAVSVSVPVPV

-1173 LQSRPQA
+1173 LQSWPQA

-1240 VQDQLPNLPQLDA
+1240 VQDALPELPQLDA

-1265 VDYLQQSTGVNA
+1265 VDYLQLSAGVDS
-1277 SVQPTPAQSN
+1277 SVQSEPIQPSPALSNAAQSN
-1287 TAHANQND
+1287 TASD

-1340 DQLPNLP
+1340 DELPELP

-1354 SECRTLGQIVDY
+1354 SEYRTLGQIVDY
-1366 LQQSTGVNASVQP
+1366 LQQSAGVNASIQP
-1379 TPAQSNTAHANQ
+1379 PLAQSNAAQSNTAHANQ
-1391 NDVTALMLQVVADK
+1391 NDVTALMLQVVA
-1405 TGYPTEMLELGMDM
+1405 E
-1419 EADLGIDSIKRVE
+1419 
-1432 ILGTVQDQ
+1432 
-1440 LPELPPLDAATLSE
+1440 
-1454 CRTLGQIVDYLQQNA
+1454 
-1469 SVNASVQPLLAQ
+1469 
-1481 SNAAQSN
+1481 
-1488 TAHADQNDVT
+1488 
-1498 ALMLQVVAD
+1498 

-1538 TVQDALPELPQ
+1538 TVQDQLPELPQ

-1571 AGVNASVQPLP
+1571 AGVNASVQPTL
-1582 AQSNAA
+1582 AQSNTA

-1643 QDQLPELPPLDAA
+1643 QDQLPELPQLDAA

-1661 RTLGQIVEYLQ
+1661 RTLGQIVDYLQ
-1672 QSAVVNASVQPEPV
+1672 QSAGVDSNAQPEPV
-1686 SNKSD
+1686 SNQSD
-1691 VTAIMLQVVAD
+1691 ITAIMLQVVAE

-1729 EILGTVQDKLPELPQ
+1729 EILGTVQDQLPELPQ
-1744 LDAAILSEC
+1744 LDAASLSEC
-1753 RTLGQIIDCFAGSS
+1753 RTLGQIIDCFAGSN

-1779 EMPNTQPS
+1779 ETPNTQPS
-1787 LALPPHSGVSLK
+1787 VALPPHSGVSLK

-1868 ASNDDAGVKA
+1868 ASNDDAGVEA

-1893 QPQLPREQLEELMP
+1893 QPQLPREQLGELMP

-1921 FAKHLSLTWQAPT
+1921 FAKHLSPAWQTPT
-1934 KGRRAFITVA
+1934 KGHRAFITVA

-2023 ATSTDDQI
+2023 ATSADDLN
-2031 AADTGMV
+2031 AADTSLA

-2057 TLDCALALARE
+2057 TLDCALALARQ

-2101 AAITALMAKGQKP
+2101 AAITALLAKGQKP

-2205 LSALLSTLA
+2205 LSALLRALA
-2214 PNKKAAKQLKLLALF
+2214 PNKKAAEHLKLLALF

-2320 TSMQGP
+2320 SSMQGP
-2326 GGKQGLNHT
+2326 GGKQGLNHI
-2335 DVLEAQASPQTLS
+2335 DVPEAQAGPQTLS
-2348 RAIKRQELA
+2348 RSIKRQELA

-2414 LTLGAD
+2414 LTLGTD

-2548 ALWQNAL
+2548 TLWQNAL
-2555 LPESDTG
+2555 LPENDTG

>member
-504 ALVQEISALLKTL
+504 ALEQEISALLKTL
-517 NSDAHGDLETLYA
+517 ESDAHDDLETLCA

-550 DTIELQHKLQLAL
+550 NTIELQHKLQLAL

-571 EQPRTRWQQQGVE
+571 EQPQTRWQQQGVE
-584 YRSAPLTEAKT
+584 YRCGPLTEAKT

-632 RQGIADKYGMGP
+632 RQGVADKYGMGP
-644 LSARVFPIAKFSPQA
+644 LSARVFPIAKFTPQA
-659 NKEDE
+659 SKEDE

-819 QPFAEAIAHQG
+819 QPFAEAIARQG

-892 ARLAQATLGDR
+892 AKLAQATLGDR

-913 NPSCIDSLAADT
+913 SPSCIDSLAADT
-925 ELKQALLSLALAGL
+925 ELKQALISLALAGL

-953 AKHQASPMTIKL
+953 AKHKASPMTIKL

-1035 GLQQFFSAQQQLAE
+1035 GLQQFFSAQQQLAK

-1122 QGGAVLT
+1122 LGGAVLP
-1129 NAVLTKI
+1129 NI
-1136 EQTQAVPVSVPV
+1136 EQTQAVPVPV
-1148 QAAAPLTHAAA
+1148 QAAAPLTLAAA

-1180 PAPVPAVAVTT
+1180 PTPVPVPAPAVAVTT

-1198 EELMLQVVADKTGY
+1198 EELMLQVVAEKTGY

-1265 VDYLQQSTGVNA
+1265 VDYLQQSAGVDS
-1277 SVQPTPAQSN
+1277 SVQPEPIQPSPALSS
-1287 TAHANQND
+1287 TAHADQND

-1340 DQLPNLP
+1340 DALPNLP
-1347 QLDAATL
+1347 QLDATTL

-1366 LQQSTGVNASVQP
+1366 LQQSAGVDSSVQP
-1379 TPAQSNTAHANQ
+1379 EPIQPSPA
-1391 NDVTALMLQVVADK
+1391 
-1405 TGYPTEMLELGMDM
+1405 
-1419 EADLGIDSIKRVE
+1419 
-1432 ILGTVQDQ
+1432 
-1440 LPELPPLDAATLSE
+1440 LS
-1454 CRTLGQIVDYLQQNA
+1454 
-1469 SVNASVQPLLAQ
+1469 S
-1481 SNAAQSN
+1481 

-1538 TVQDALPELPQ
+1538 TVQDELPELPP

-1571 AGVNASVQPLP
+1571 AGLNASVQPTL
-1582 AQSNAA
+1582 AQSNTA

-1643 QDQLPELPPLDAA
+1643 QDQLPELPQLDAA

-1661 RTLGQIVEYLQ
+1661 RTLGQIVDYLQ
-1672 QSAVVNASVQPEPV
+1672 QSAGVDSNAQPEPV
-1686 SNKSD
+1686 SNQSD
-1691 VTAIMLQVVAD
+1691 ITAIMLQVVAE
-1702 KTGYPAEMLELGMD
+1702 KTGYPAEILELGMD

-1729 EILGTVQDKLPELPQ
+1729 EILGTVQDQLPELPQ
-1744 LDAAILSEC
+1744 LDAASLSEC
-1753 RTLGQIIDCFAGSS
+1753 RTLGQIIDCFAGSN

-1779 EMPNTQPS
+1779 ETPNTQPS
-1787 LALPPHSGVSLK
+1787 VALPPHSGVSLK

-1868 ASNDDAGVKA
+1868 ASNDDAGVEA

-1893 QPQLPREQLEELMP
+1893 QPQLPREQLGELMP

-1921 FAKHLSLTWQAPT
+1921 FAKHLSPAWQTPT

-2023 ATSTDDQI
+2023 ATSADDLN
-2031 AADTGMV
+2031 AADTSLA

-2057 TLDCALALARE
+2057 TLDCALALARQ

-2101 AAITALMAKGQKP
+2101 AAITALLAKGQKP

-2205 LSALLSTLA
+2205 LSALLRALA
-2214 PNKKAAKQLKLLALF
+2214 PNKKAAEHLKLLALF

-2320 TSMQGP
+2320 SSMQGP
-2326 GGKQGLNHT
+2326 GGKQGLNHI
-2335 DVLEAQASPQTLS
+2335 DVPEAQAGPQTLS
-2348 RAIKRQELA
+2348 RSIKRQELA

-2414 LTLGAD
+2414 LTLGTD

-2450 QASQPLAH
+2450 HASQPLAH

-2467 ELQVR
+2467 EPQVR

-2548 ALWQNAL
+2548 TLWQNAL
-2555 LPESDTG
+2555 LPENDTG

>member
-293 LKRLEDAE
+293 LKRLDDAE

-368 FSGLNAVM
+368 FSGLNVVM

-517 NSDAHGDLETLYA
+517 ESDAHGDLETLCA

-550 DTIELQHKLQLAL
+550 DTIELQKKLQQAL

-571 EQPRTRWQQQGVE
+571 KQPQTRWQHQGVE

-709 RAAGALSRE
+709 RAAGALSHE

-819 QPFAEAIAHQG
+819 QPFAEAIARQG

-892 ARLAQATLGDR
+892 AKLAQATLGDR

-913 NPSCIDSLAADT
+913 SPSCIDSLAADT
-925 ELKQALLSLALAGL
+925 ELKQAIISLALAGL

-953 AKHQASPMTIKL
+953 AKHKASPMTIKL

-972 PATAQ
+972 PATAR

-1015 QPSQATAPQA
+1015 QPSPASAPQA
-1025 ANGLPANSGS
+1025 ANGLPANNGS

-1122 QGGAVLT
+1122 QGGAVLP
-1129 NAVLTKI
+1129 NI
-1136 EQTQAVPVSVPV
+1136 EQTQAVPVSVPVPV

-1173 LQSRPQA
+1173 QQSRPQA
-1180 PAPVPAVAVTT
+1180 PTPTVAVTT

-1226 LGIDSIKRVEILGT
+1226 LGIDSIKRVEILGS

-1265 VDYLQQSTGVNA
+1265 VDYLQQNAGVDS
-1277 SVQPTPAQSN
+1277 SVQPEPVSN
-1287 TAHANQND
+1287 
-1295 VTALM
+1295 
-1300 LQVVADK
+1300 
-1307 TGYPTEMLELGMDM
+1307 
-1321 EADLGID
+1321 
-1328 SIKRVEILGTVQ
+1328 
-1340 DQLPNLP
+1340 
-1347 QLDAATL
+1347 
-1354 SECRTLGQIVDY
+1354 
-1366 LQQSTGVNASVQP
+1366 
-1379 TPAQSNTAHANQ
+1379 
-1391 NDVTALMLQVVADK
+1391 
-1405 TGYPTEMLELGMDM
+1405 
-1419 EADLGIDSIKRVE
+1419 
-1432 ILGTVQDQ
+1432 
-1440 LPELPPLDAATLSE
+1440 
-1454 CRTLGQIVDYLQQNA
+1454 
-1469 SVNASVQPLLAQ
+1469 
-1481 SNAAQSN
+1481 
-1488 TAHADQNDVT
+1488 QNDVT

-1538 TVQDALPELPQ
+1538 TVQDKLPELPP

-1559 TLGQIVDYLQQS
+1559 TLGKIVDYLQQS
-1571 AGVNASVQPLP
+1571 ASVNSSVQPLL
-1582 AQSNAA
+1582 A

-1643 QDQLPELPPLDAA
+1643 QDALPELPQFDATTLSECRTLGQIVDYLQQSAGVDSSVQPEPIQLSPAQSNTAHANQNDVTALMLQVVADKTGYPAEMLELGMDMEADLGIDSIKRVEILGTVQDKLPELPPLDAA

-1661 RTLGQIVEYLQ
+1661 RTLGHIVDYLQ
-1672 QSAVVNASVQPEPV
+1672 QSAGVNASVQPEPV

-1729 EILGTVQDKLPELPQ
+1729 EILGTVQDKLPELPL
-1744 LDAAILSEC
+1744 LDAASLSEC
-1753 RTLGQIIDCFAGSS
+1753 HTLGQIIDCFAGSS

-1921 FAKHLSLTWQAPT
+1921 FAKHLSPTWQAPT

-2023 ATSTDDQI
+2023 ATSADDQI
-2031 AADTGMV
+2031 AADTGMA

-2089 WAQGLESGQLKA
+2089 WAKGLESGQLKA

-2153 SNPDAVAS
+2153 SNPNAVAS

-2205 LSALLSTLA
+2205 LSALLRALA
-2214 PNKKAAKQLKLLALF
+2214 PNKKAAKHLKLLALF

-2320 TSMQGP
+2320 SSMQGP
-2326 GGKQGLNHT
+2326 GGKQGLNHI
-2335 DVLEAQASPQTLS
+2335 DVPEAQAGPQTLS
-2348 RAIKRQELA
+2348 RSIKRQELA

-2414 LTLGAD
+2414 LMLGTD

-2555 LPESDTG
+2555 LPENDIG

>member
-121 AGIHEGSDY
+121 AGIHEDSDY

-293 LKRLEDAE
+293 LKRLDDAE

-327 PRPEGQAKALQRA
+327 PRPEGQAKALRRA

-504 ALVQEISALLKTL
+504 ALEQEITALLKTL
-517 NSDAHGDLETLYA
+517 NSDAHGDLETLCA

-550 DTIELQHKLQLAL
+550 DTIELQQKLQQAL
-563 SKLQSTAE
+563 NKLQSTAE
-571 EQPRTRWQQQGVE
+571 EQPQTRWQHQGIE

-718 SYYALAFARGDAMA
+718 IYYALAFARGDAMA

-740 GAMSAVILP
+740 GSMSAVILP
-749 SATERNTLEQL
+749 SAAERNTLEQL

-819 QPFAEAIAHQG
+819 QPFAEAIARQG

-892 ARLAQATLGDR
+892 ARLAQTTLGDR

-913 NPSCIDSLAADT
+913 SPSCIDSLAADT
-925 ELKQALLSLALAGL
+925 ELKQALISLALAGL

-953 AKHQASPMTIKL
+953 AKHKASPMTIKL

-972 PATAQ
+972 PATAR

-1129 NAVLTKI
+1129 NI

-1148 QAAAPLTHAAA
+1148 PVQAAA
-1159 PVKAASTPQQPSQV
+1159 PVKAASTPQQPSQA

-1180 PAPVPAVAVTT
+1180 PAPVPAPTVAVTT

-1265 VDYLQQSTGVNA
+1265 VDYLQQSAEVDS
-1277 SVQPTPAQSN
+1277 SVQPEPVS
-1287 TAHANQND
+1287 NQND

-1354 SECRTLGQIVDY
+1354 SECRTLGQIVAY
-1366 LQQSTGVNASVQP
+1366 LQQSASVNSAQP
-1379 TPAQSNTAHANQ
+1379 EAIQSSPALSNTAQSNTALSNTAHAN
-1391 NDVTALMLQVVADK
+1391 
-1405 TGYPTEMLELGMDM
+1405 
-1419 EADLGIDSIKRVE
+1419 
-1432 ILGTVQDQ
+1432 
-1440 LPELPPLDAATLSE
+1440 
-1454 CRTLGQIVDYLQQNA
+1454 
-1469 SVNASVQPLLAQ
+1469 
-1481 SNAAQSN
+1481 
-1488 TAHADQNDVT
+1488 QNDVT

-1571 AGVNASVQPLP
+1571 AGVNSGVQPEAIQSSP
-1582 AQSNAA
+1582 AQSNTA
-1588 QSNTA
+1588 QSNTALSNTA

-1643 QDQLPELPPLDAA
+1643 QDALPELPQLDAA

-1661 RTLGQIVEYLQ
+1661 RTLGQIVDYLQ
-1672 QSAVVNASVQPEPV
+1672 QSAGVNSGVQPEPIQPSPAL
-1686 SNKSD
+1686 SNTASD
-1691 VTAIMLQVVAD
+1691 ITAIMLQVVAE

-1729 EILGTVQDKLPELPQ
+1729 EILGTVQDKLPELPL
-1744 LDAAILSEC
+1744 LDAASLSEC

-1773 PLTQTD
+1773 PLPLTD

-1787 LALPPHSGVSLK
+1787 VALPPHSGVSLK

-1907 LNITAKTQVQLSFL
+1907 LSITAKTQVQLSFL
-1921 FAKHLSLTWQAPT
+1921 FAKHLSPAWQAPT

-1959 NQSALFG
+1959 DQSALFG

-2023 ATSTDDQI
+2023 ATSADDQI
-2031 AADTGMV
+2031 AADTGMA

-2057 TLDCALALARE
+2057 TLDCALALARQ

-2089 WAQGLESGQLKA
+2089 WAKGLESGQLKA

-2205 LSALLSTLA
+2205 LSALLRALA
-2214 PNKKAAKQLKLLALF
+2214 PNKKAAEHLKLLALF

-2320 TSMQGP
+2320 SSMQGP
-2326 GGKQGLNHT
+2326 GGKQGLNHI
-2335 DVLEAQASPQTLS
+2335 DVPEAQAGPQTLS
-2348 RAIKRQELA
+2348 RSIKRQELA

-2404 DSDEKRLQLS
+2404 DTDEKRLQLS
-2414 LTLGAD
+2414 LTLGTD

-2450 QASQPLAH
+2450 HASQPLAH

-2467 ELQVR
+2467 ELQVRQGKVR

-2555 LPESDTG
+2555 LPENDTG

-2585 EGQLQTGLENAKVTI
+2585 EGQLQTGLENAKITI

-2612 AATGNRERP
+2612 AATANRERP

>member
-121 AGIHEGSDY
+121 AGIHEDSDY

-293 LKRLEDAE
+293 LKRLDDAE

-504 ALVQEISALLKTL
+504 ALEQEISALLKTL
-517 NSDAHGDLETLYA
+517 NSDAHGDLETLCA

-550 DTIELQHKLQLAL
+550 DTIELQQKLQQAL
-563 SKLQSTAE
+563 NKLQSTAE
-571 EQPRTRWQQQGVE
+571 EQPQTRWQQQGVE

-632 RQGIADKYGMGP
+632 RQGVADKYGMGP

-749 SATERNTLEQL
+749 SAAERNTLEQL

-768 IANINSPVQLV
+768 IANFNSPVQLV

-819 QPFAEAIAHQG
+819 QPFAEAIARQG

-892 ARLAQATLGDR
+892 ARLAQTTLGDR

-953 AKHQASPMTIKL
+953 AKHKASPMTIKL

-1002 VEIPVAAASQNPS
+1002 VEIPVAVASQNPS

-1122 QGGAVLT
+1122 QGGAVLP
-1129 NAVLTKI
+1129 NAVLPNI
-1136 EQTQAVPVSVPV
+1136 EQTQAVPVSVSVPV
-1148 QAAAPLTHAAA
+1148 PVPAQAAAPVTHAAA
-1159 PVKAASTPQQPSQV
+1159 PVKAASTPQQPNQV

-1180 PAPVPAVAVTT
+1180 PIPVPTIAVTT

-1277 SVQPTPAQSN
+1277 SVQPLLAQSN
-1287 TAHANQND
+1287 A
-1295 VTALM
+1295 
-1300 LQVVADK
+1300 
-1307 TGYPTEMLELGMDM
+1307 
-1321 EADLGID
+1321 
-1328 SIKRVEILGTVQ
+1328 
-1340 DQLPNLP
+1340 
-1347 QLDAATL
+1347 
-1354 SECRTLGQIVDY
+1354 
-1366 LQQSTGVNASVQP
+1366 
-1379 TPAQSNTAHANQ
+1379 AQSNTAHANQ

-1469 SVNASVQPLLAQ
+1469 SVNASVQPLLTQ

-1488 TAHADQNDVT
+1488 TAHANQNDVT

-1507 KTGYPAEMLELGM
+1507 KTGYPTEMLELGM

-1538 TVQDALPELPQ
+1538 TVQDALPELPP

-1571 AGVNASVQPLP
+1571 AGVNASVQPEVIQPSP
-1582 AQSNAA
+1582 AQSSTVK
-1588 QSNTA
+1588 SNTA
-1593 HANQNDVTALMLQ
+1593 HADQSDVTALMLQ

-1643 QDQLPELPPLDAA
+1643 QDQLPEQPQLDAA

-1661 RTLGQIVEYLQ
+1661 RTLGQIVDYLQ
-1672 QSAVVNASVQPEPV
+1672 QSAGVNASVQPEPV

-1691 VTAIMLQVVAD
+1691 VTAIMLQVVAE

-1729 EILGTVQDKLPELPQ
+1729 EILGTVQDQLPELPP
-1744 LDAAILSEC
+1744 LDAASLSEC

-1787 LALPPHSGVSLK
+1787 VALPPHSGVSLK

-1842 ISVTLVRPAATDS
+1842 INVTLVRPAATDS

-1868 ASNDDAGVKA
+1868 ASNDDAGVEA

-1921 FAKHLSLTWQAPT
+1921 FAKHLSPAWQTPT

-1998 MDALYSPSQDPLEWG
+1998 MDALYSPSKDPLEWG

-2023 ATSTDDQI
+2023 ATSADDQN
-2031 AADTGMV
+2031 AADTGMA

-2089 WAQGLESGQLKA
+2089 WAKGLESGQLKA
-2101 AAITALMAKGQKP
+2101 AAITALLAKGQKP

-2205 LSALLSTLA
+2205 LSALLRALA
-2214 PNKKAAKQLKLLALF
+2214 PNQKAAEHLKLLALF

-2320 TSMQGP
+2320 SSMQGP
-2326 GGKQGLNHT
+2326 DGKQGLNHI
-2335 DVLEAQASPQTLS
+2335 DVPEAQAGPQILS
-2348 RAIKRQELA
+2348 RSIKRQELA

-2404 DSDEKRLQLS
+2404 DTDEKRLQLS
-2414 LTLGAD
+2414 LTLGTD

-2458 VSMTEIGEG
+2458 VSMTEVGEG
-2467 ELQVR
+2467 EPQVR

-2555 LPESDTG
+2555 LPENDIG

>member
-121 AGIHEGSDY
+121 AGIHEDSDY

-293 LKRLEDAE
+293 LKRLDDAE

-327 PRPEGQAKALQRA
+327 PRPEGQAKALRRA

-504 ALVQEISALLKTL
+504 ALEQEISALLKTL
-517 NSDAHGDLETLYA
+517 NSDAHGDLETLCA

-550 DTIELQHKLQLAL
+550 DTIELQQKLQQAL
-563 SKLQSTAE
+563 NKLQSTAE
-571 EQPRTRWQQQGVE
+571 EQPQTRWQQQGVE

-632 RQGIADKYGMGP
+632 RQGVADKYGMGP
-644 LSARVFPIAKFSPQA
+644 LSARVFPIAKFTPQA

-749 SATERNTLEQL
+749 SAAERNTLEQL

-786 VARLNLKLNEAGLRA
+786 VTRLNLKLNEAGLRA

-953 AKHQASPMTIKL
+953 AKHKASPMTIKL

-1002 VEIPVAAASQNPS
+1002 VEIPVAVASQNPS

-1122 QGGAVLT
+1122 QGGAVLPNSVLT
-1129 NAVLTKI
+1129 NAVLPNI
-1136 EQTQAVPVSVPV
+1136 EQAQAVAVSVPVPV

-1180 PAPVPAVAVTT
+1180 PAQAVAVTT
-1191 AKPSTGV
+1191 AEPSTGV

-1265 VDYLQQSTGVNA
+1265 VAYLQQSAGVDS
-1277 SVQPTPAQSN
+1277 SVQPEPIQPSSAQSN
-1287 TAHANQND
+1287 TA
-1295 VTALM
+1295 
-1300 LQVVADK
+1300 
-1307 TGYPTEMLELGMDM
+1307 
-1321 EADLGID
+1321 
-1328 SIKRVEILGTVQ
+1328 S
-1340 DQLPNLP
+1340 
-1347 QLDAATL
+1347 
-1354 SECRTLGQIVDY
+1354 
-1366 LQQSTGVNASVQP
+1366 
-1379 TPAQSNTAHANQ
+1379 
-1391 NDVTALMLQVVADK
+1391 DVTALMLQVVADK

-1454 CRTLGQIVDYLQQNA
+1454 CRTLGQIVDYLQQSA
-1469 SVNASVQPLLAQ
+1469 GVNASVQPEAIQPSPAQ
-1481 SNAAQSN
+1481 SNAASDVTALMLQVVADKTGYPAEMLELGMDMEADLGIDSIKRVEILGTVQDQLPELPPLDAATLSECRTLGQIVDYLQQSAGVDSSVQPEPIQLSPAQSN
-1488 TAHADQNDVT
+1488 TAHANQNDVT

-1571 AGVNASVQPLP
+1571 AGVD
-1582 AQSNAA
+1582 SNA
-1588 QSNTA
+1588 
-1593 HANQNDVTALMLQ
+1593 
-1606 VVADKTGYPAEML
+1606 
-1619 ELGMDMEADLGIDSI
+1619 
-1634 KRVEILGTV
+1634 
-1643 QDQLPELPPLDAA
+1643 
-1656 TLSEC
+1656 
-1661 RTLGQIVEYLQ
+1661 
-1672 QSAVVNASVQPEPV
+1672 QPEPV

-1729 EILGTVQDKLPELPQ
+1729 EILGTVQDKLPELPP
-1744 LDAAILSEC
+1744 LDAASLSEC

-1787 LALPPHSGVSLK
+1787 VALPPHSGVSLK

-1868 ASNDDAGVKA
+1868 ASNDDAGVEA

-1921 FAKHLSLTWQAPT
+1921 FAKHLSPARQTPT

-1998 MDALYSPSQDPLEWG
+1998 MDALYSPSKDPLEWG

-2023 ATSTDDQI
+2023 ATSADDKN
-2031 AADTGMV
+2031 AADTSLA

-2101 AAITALMAKGQKP
+2101 AAITALLAKGQKP

-2148 LSLDV
+2148 LNLDV

-2320 TSMQGP
+2320 SSMQGP
-2326 GGKQGLNHT
+2326 GGKQGLNHI
-2335 DVLEAQASPQTLS
+2335 DVPEAQAGPQTLS
-2348 RAIKRQELA
+2348 RSIKRQELA

-2404 DSDEKRLQLS
+2404 DTDEKRLQLS

-2450 QASQPLAH
+2450 HASQPLAH
-2458 VSMTEIGEG
+2458 VSMPEIGEG
-2467 ELQVR
+2467 EPQVR

-2504 CRYRLPDAAS
+2504 CRYRLPEAAS

-2555 LPESDTG
+2555 LPENDTG

-2612 AATGNRERP
+2612 VATGNRERP

>member
-293 LKRLEDAE
+293 LKRLDDAE

-504 ALVQEISALLKTL
+504 ALEQEISALLKTL
-517 NSDAHGDLETLYA
+517 ESDAHDDLETLCA

-550 DTIELQHKLQLAL
+550 DTIELQQKLQQAL
-563 SKLQSTAE
+563 NKLQSTAE
-571 EQPRTRWQQQGVE
+571 EQPQTRWQHQGIE

-632 RQGIADKYGMGP
+632 RQGVADKYGMGP
-644 LSARVFPIAKFSPQA
+644 LSARVFPIAKFTPQA
-659 NKEDE
+659 SKEDE

-749 SATERNTLEQL
+749 SAAERNTLEQL

-819 QPFAEAIAHQG
+819 QPFAEAIARQG

-953 AKHQASPMTIKL
+953 AKHKASPMTIKL

-1122 QGGAVLT
+1122 QGGTVSVLP
-1129 NAVLTKI
+1129 NAVLPNI
-1136 EQTQAVPVSVPV
+1136 EQTQAVSVSVPVPV

-1240 VQDQLPNLPQLDA
+1240 VQD
-1253 ATLSECRTLGQI
+1253 
-1265 VDYLQQSTGVNA
+1265 
-1277 SVQPTPAQSN
+1277 
-1287 TAHANQND
+1287 
-1295 VTALM
+1295 
-1300 LQVVADK
+1300 
-1307 TGYPTEMLELGMDM
+1307 
-1321 EADLGID
+1321 
-1328 SIKRVEILGTVQ
+1328 
-1340 DQLPNLP
+1340 
-1347 QLDAATL
+1347 
-1354 SECRTLGQIVDY
+1354 
-1366 LQQSTGVNASVQP
+1366 
-1379 TPAQSNTAHANQ
+1379 
-1391 NDVTALMLQVVADK
+1391 
-1405 TGYPTEMLELGMDM
+1405 
-1419 EADLGIDSIKRVE
+1419 
-1432 ILGTVQDQ
+1432 
-1440 LPELPPLDAATLSE
+1440 
-1454 CRTLGQIVDYLQQNA
+1454 
-1469 SVNASVQPLLAQ
+1469 
-1481 SNAAQSN
+1481 
-1488 TAHADQNDVT
+1488 
-1498 ALMLQVVAD
+1498 
-1507 KTGYPAEMLELGM
+1507 
-1520 DMEADL
+1520 
-1526 GIDSIKR
+1526 
-1533 VEILG
+1533 
-1538 TVQDALPELPQ
+1538 ALPELPQ
-1549 LDAATLSECR
+1549 LDAAS
-1559 TLGQIVDYLQQS
+1559 
-1571 AGVNASVQPLP
+1571 
-1582 AQSNAA
+1582 
-1588 QSNTA
+1588 
-1593 HANQNDVTALMLQ
+1593 
-1606 VVADKTGYPAEML
+1606 
-1619 ELGMDMEADLGIDSI
+1619 
-1634 KRVEILGTV
+1634 
-1643 QDQLPELPPLDAA
+1643 
-1656 TLSEC
+1656 
-1661 RTLGQIVEYLQ
+1661 
-1672 QSAVVNASVQPEPV
+1672 
-1686 SNKSD
+1686 
-1691 VTAIMLQVVAD
+1691 
-1702 KTGYPAEMLELGMD
+1702 
-1716 MEADLGIDSIKRV
+1716 
-1729 EILGTVQDKLPELPQ
+1729 
-1744 LDAAILSEC
+1744 LSEC

-1921 FAKHLSLTWQAPT
+1921 FAKHLSPTWQAPT

-2023 ATSTDDQI
+2023 ATSADDQI
-2031 AADTGMV
+2031 AADTGMA

-2089 WAQGLESGQLKA
+2089 WAKGLESGQLKA
-2101 AAITALMAKGQKP
+2101 AAITALLAKGQKP

-2205 LSALLSTLA
+2205 LSALLRALA
-2214 PNKKAAKQLKLLALF
+2214 PNKKAAEHLKLLALF

-2301 AKLFAEAI
+2301 AKLFAKAI

-2320 TSMQGP
+2320 SSMQGP
-2326 GGKQGLNHT
+2326 GGKQGLNHI
-2335 DVLEAQASPQTLS
+2335 DVPEAQAGPQTLS
-2348 RAIKRQELA
+2348 RSIKRQELA

-2414 LTLGAD
+2414 LTLGTD

-2450 QASQPLAH
+2450 HASQPLAH

-2467 ELQVR
+2467 EPQVR

-2555 LPESDTG
+2555 LPENDIG

>member
-121 AGIHEGSDY
+121 AGIHEDSDY

-327 PRPEGQAKALQRA
+327 PRPEGQAKALRRA

-504 ALVQEISALLKTL
+504 ALEQEITALLKTL
-517 NSDAHGDLETLYA
+517 NSDAHGDLETLCA

-550 DTIELQHKLQLAL
+550 DTIELQQKLQQAL
-563 SKLQSTAE
+563 NKLQSTAE
-571 EQPRTRWQQQGVE
+571 EQPQTRWQHQGVE
-584 YRSAPLTEAKT
+584 YRSGPLTEAKT

-632 RQGIADKYGMGP
+632 RQGVADKYGMGP
-644 LSARVFPIAKFSPQA
+644 LSARVFPIAKFTPQA

-749 SATERNTLEQL
+749 SAAERNTLEQL

-786 VARLNLKLNEAGLRA
+786 VTRLNLKLNEAGLRA

-892 ARLAQATLGDR
+892 PRLAQATLGDR

-953 AKHQASPMTIKL
+953 AKHKASPMTIKL

-1122 QGGAVLT
+1122 QGGAVLPNSVLT

-1136 EQTQAVPVSVPV
+1136 EQTEAVPVSVSMPA

-1180 PAPVPAVAVTT
+1180 PAPVPTIAVTT

-1240 VQDQLPNLPQLDA
+1240 VQDALPELPQLDATTLSECRTLGQIVDYLQQSASVNSSVQPLLAQSNAAQSNTAHANQNDVTALMLQVVADKTGYPAEMLELGMDMEADLGIDSIKRVEILGTVQDELPELPQLDA

-1265 VDYLQQSTGVNA
+1265 VDYLQQSAGVNA
-1277 SVQPTPAQSN
+1277 SVQPTLAQSNTAQSN

-1340 DQLPNLP
+1340 D
-1347 QLDAATL
+1347 
-1354 SECRTLGQIVDY
+1354 
-1366 LQQSTGVNASVQP
+1366 
-1379 TPAQSNTAHANQ
+1379 
-1391 NDVTALMLQVVADK
+1391 
-1405 TGYPTEMLELGMDM
+1405 
-1419 EADLGIDSIKRVE
+1419 
-1432 ILGTVQDQ
+1432 
-1440 LPELPPLDAATLSE
+1440 
-1454 CRTLGQIVDYLQQNA
+1454 
-1469 SVNASVQPLLAQ
+1469 
-1481 SNAAQSN
+1481 
-1488 TAHADQNDVT
+1488 
-1498 ALMLQVVAD
+1498 
-1507 KTGYPAEMLELGM
+1507 
-1520 DMEADL
+1520 
-1526 GIDSIKR
+1526 
-1533 VEILG
+1533 
-1538 TVQDALPELPQ
+1538 ALPELPQ
-1549 LDAATLSECR
+1549 LDATTLSECR

-1571 AGVNASVQPLP
+1571 ASVNSSVQPLL

-1643 QDQLPELPPLDAA
+1643 QDQLPELPQLDAA

-1661 RTLGQIVEYLQ
+1661 RTLGQIVDYLQ
-1672 QSAVVNASVQPEPV
+1672 QSAGVDSSVQPEPV
-1686 SNKSD
+1686 SNQSD
-1691 VTAIMLQVVAD
+1691 ITAIMLQVVAE

-1729 EILGTVQDKLPELPQ
+1729 EILGTVQDQLPELPQ
-1744 LDAAILSEC
+1744 LDAASLSEC
-1753 RTLGQIIDCFAGSS
+1753 RTLGQIIDCFAGSNTNN
-1767 AEHAAE
+1767 AAE

-1787 LALPPHSGVSLK
+1787 VALPPHSGVSLK

-1842 ISVTLVRPAATDS
+1842 INVTLVRPAATDS

-1921 FAKHLSLTWQAPT
+1921 FAKHLSPAWQAPT

-2023 ATSTDDQI
+2023 ATSADDQI
-2031 AADTGMV
+2031 AADTGMA
-2038 PCRLDSSDKIL
+2038 PCRLDRSDKIL

-2057 TLDCALALARE
+2057 TLDCALALARQ
-2068 SGSHFIL
+2068 SGGHFIL

-2089 WAQGLESGQLKA
+2089 WAKGLESGQLKA

-2205 LSALLSTLA
+2205 LSALLRALA
-2214 PNKKAAKQLKLLALF
+2214 PNKKAAEHLKLLALF

-2262 PTTRVISFNWGPWDG
+2262 PTTRVVSFNWGPWDG

-2320 TSMQGP
+2320 SSMQGP
-2326 GGKQGLNHT
+2326 GGKQGLNHI
-2335 DVLEAQASPQTLS
+2335 DVPEAQASPQTLS
-2348 RAIKRQELA
+2348 RSIKRQELA

-2414 LTLGAD
+2414 LTLGTD

-2555 LPESDTG
+2555 LPENDTG

>member
-293 LKRLEDAE
+293 LKRLDDAE

-504 ALVQEISALLKTL
+504 ALEQELTALLKTL
-517 NSDAHGDLETLYA
+517 NSDAHGNLETLCA

-550 DTIELQHKLQLAL
+550 DTIELQQKLQQAL
-563 SKLQSTAE
+563 NKLQSTAE
-571 EQPRTRWQQQGVE
+571 EQPQTRWQHQGVE

-749 SATERNTLEQL
+749 SAAERNTLEQL

-819 QPFAEAIAHQG
+819 QPFAEAIARQG

-892 ARLAQATLGDR
+892 AKLAQATLGDR

-913 NPSCIDSLAADT
+913 SPSCIDSLAADT
-925 ELKQALLSLALAGL
+925 ELKQAIINLALAGL

-953 AKHQASPMTIKL
+953 AKHKASPMTIKL

-972 PATAQ
+972 PATAR

-1015 QPSQATAPQA
+1015 QPSPASAPQA
-1025 ANGLPANSGS
+1025 ANGLPANNGS

-1122 QGGAVLT
+1122 QDGAVLP
-1129 NAVLTKI
+1129 NI
-1136 EQTQAVPVSVPV
+1136 EQTQAVAVSVPVPV
-1148 QAAAPLTHAAA
+1148 QAAAHLTHAAA
-1159 PVKAASTPQQPSQV
+1159 PVKASTPQQPSQV

-1198 EELMLQVVADKTGY
+1198 EELMLQVVAEKTGY

-1277 SVQPTPAQSN
+1277 SVQPLLAQSNAAQSN
-1287 TAHANQND
+1287 TAHADQND

-1340 DQLPNLP
+1340 DALPELPQLDATTLSECRTLGQIVDYLQLSAGVDSSVQPEPIQPSPALSNTAHADQSDVTALMLQVVADKTGYPAEMLELGMDMEADLGIDSIKRVEILGTVQDELPELP

-1366 LQQSTGVNASVQP
+1366 LQQSAGVNASVQP
-1379 TPAQSNTAHANQ
+1379 TLAQSNTAQSNTAHANQ

-1405 TGYPTEMLELGMDM
+1405 TGYPT
-1419 EADLGIDSIKRVE
+1419 
-1432 ILGTVQDQ
+1432 
-1440 LPELPPLDAATLSE
+1440 
-1454 CRTLGQIVDYLQQNA
+1454 
-1469 SVNASVQPLLAQ
+1469 
-1481 SNAAQSN
+1481 
-1488 TAHADQNDVT
+1488 
-1498 ALMLQVVAD
+1498 
-1507 KTGYPAEMLELGM
+1507 EMLELGM

-1571 AGVNASVQPLP
+1571 AGVD
-1582 AQSNAA
+1582 SNAQPEPVSN
-1588 QSNTA
+1588 QSDITA
-1593 HANQNDVTALMLQ
+1593 IMLQ
-1606 VVADKTGYPAEML
+1606 VVAEKTGYPAEML

-1643 QDQLPELPPLDAA
+1643 QDQLPELP
-1656 TLSEC
+1656 
-1661 RTLGQIVEYLQ
+1661 
-1672 QSAVVNASVQPEPV
+1672 
-1686 SNKSD
+1686 
-1691 VTAIMLQVVAD
+1691 
-1702 KTGYPAEMLELGMD
+1702 
-1716 MEADLGIDSIKRV
+1716 
-1729 EILGTVQDKLPELPQ
+1729 Q
-1744 LDAAILSEC
+1744 LDAASLSEC

-1779 EMPNTQPS
+1779 EMPNTQAS
-1787 LALPPHSGVSLK
+1787 VALPPHSGVSLK

-1842 ISVTLVRPAATDS
+1842 INVTLVRPAATDS

-1921 FAKHLSLTWQAPT
+1921 FAKHLSPTWQAPT

-2023 ATSTDDQI
+2023 ATSADDQI
-2031 AADTGMV
+2031 AADTGMA

-2089 WAQGLESGQLKA
+2089 WAKGLESGQLKA

-2205 LSALLSTLA
+2205 LFALLKALA
-2214 PNKKAAKQLKLLALF
+2214 PNKKATEHLKVLALF

-2320 TSMQGP
+2320 SSMQGP
-2326 GGKQGLNHT
+2326 DGKQGLNHT
-2335 DVLEAQASPQTLS
+2335 DTLEAQAGPQTLS
-2348 RAIKRQELA
+2348 RSIKRQELA

-2404 DSDEKRLQLS
+2404 DTDEKRLQLS
-2414 LTLGAD
+2414 LTLGTD

-2472 QGSEFYHS
+2472 QGNEFYHS

-2548 ALWQNAL
+2548 TLWQNAL
-2555 LPESDTG
+2555 LPENDTG

>member
-482 PKQPARLRRTPL
+482 PKQPSRLRRTPL

-504 ALVQEISALLKTL
+504 ALEQEISALLKTL
-517 NSDAHGDLETLYA
+517 ESDAHDDLETLCA

-550 DTIELQHKLQLAL
+550 NTIELQHKLQLAL

-571 EQPRTRWQQQGVE
+571 EQPQTRWQQQGVE
-584 YRSAPLTEAKT
+584 YRCGPLTEAKT

-607 QMGSGLTQLYPE
+607 HMGSGLTQLYPE

-632 RQGIADKYGMGP
+632 RQGVADKYGMGP
-644 LSARVFPIAKFSPQA
+644 LSARVFPIAKFTPQA
-659 NKEDE
+659 SKEDE

-1122 QGGAVLT
+1122 QGGTVSVLP
-1129 NAVLTKI
+1129 NAVLPNI
-1136 EQTQAVPVSVPV
+1136 EQTQAVSVSVPVPV

-1173 LQSRPQA
+1173 LQSWPQA
-1180 PAPVPAVAVTT
+1180 PDPVPAVAVTT

-1212 PTEMLELGMDMEAD
+1212 PTEMLELRMDMEAD

-1240 VQDQLPNLPQLDA
+1240 VQDALPELPQLDA

-1265 VDYLQQSTGVNA
+1265 VDYLQLSAGVDS
-1277 SVQPTPAQSN
+1277 SVQSEPIQPSPALSNAAQSN
-1287 TAHANQND
+1287 TASD

-1340 DQLPNLP
+1340 DALPNLP
-1347 QLDAATL
+1347 QLDATTL
-1354 SECRTLGQIVDY
+1354 SEYRTLGQIVDY
-1366 LQQSTGVNASVQP
+1366 LQQSAGVNASIQP
-1379 TPAQSNTAHANQ
+1379 PLAQSNAAQSNTAHANQ

-1405 TGYPTEMLELGMDM
+1405 TGYPT
-1419 EADLGIDSIKRVE
+1419 
-1432 ILGTVQDQ
+1432 
-1440 LPELPPLDAATLSE
+1440 
-1454 CRTLGQIVDYLQQNA
+1454 
-1469 SVNASVQPLLAQ
+1469 
-1481 SNAAQSN
+1481 
-1488 TAHADQNDVT
+1488 
-1498 ALMLQVVAD
+1498 
-1507 KTGYPAEMLELGM
+1507 EMLELGM

-1571 AGVNASVQPLP
+1571 AGVNASVQPEP
-1582 AQSNAA
+1582 VSNK
-1588 QSNTA
+1588 S
-1593 HANQNDVTALMLQ
+1593 DVTAIMLQ

-1661 RTLGQIVEYLQ
+1661 RTLGQIVDYLQ
-1672 QSAVVNASVQPEPV
+1672 QSAGVNSGVQPEPIQPSPAL
-1686 SNKSD
+1686 SNTASD

-1729 EILGTVQDKLPELPQ
+1729 EILGTVQDQLPELPQ
-1744 LDAAILSEC
+1744 LDAASLSEC
-1753 RTLGQIIDCFAGSS
+1753 RTLGQIIDYFAGSS
-1767 AEHAAE
+1767 AEHATE
-1773 PLTQTD
+1773 PLTQTY

-1787 LALPPHSGVSLK
+1787 VALPPHSGVSLK

-1921 FAKHLSLTWQAPT
+1921 FAKHLSPAWQTPT

-2023 ATSTDDQI
+2023 ATSADDQN
-2031 AADTGMV
+2031 AADTSLA

-2057 TLDCALALARE
+2057 TLDCALALARQ

-2101 AAITALMAKGQKP
+2101 AAITALLAKGQKP

-2205 LSALLSTLA
+2205 LSALLRALA
-2214 PNKKAAKQLKLLALF
+2214 PNKKAAEHLKLLALF

-2320 TSMQGP
+2320 SSMQGP
-2326 GGKQGLNHT
+2326 GGKQGMNHT
-2335 DVLEAQASPQTLS
+2335 DAPEAQAGPQTLS
-2348 RAIKRQELA
+2348 RSIKRQELA
-2357 LLEDHCIGGNPV
+2357 LLKDHCIGGNPV

-2414 LTLGAD
+2414 LALGAD

-2450 QASQPLAH
+2450 QASQPLPH

-2467 ELQVR
+2467 EPQVR

-2504 CRYRLPDAAS
+2504 CQYRLPDAAS

-2555 LPESDTG
+2555 LPENDTG

>member
-504 ALVQEISALLKTL
+504 ALEQEITTLLKTL
-517 NSDAHGDLETLYA
+517 ESDAHGDLETLCA
-530 PYRLGSQ
+530 PYRLGNQ

-550 DTIELQHKLQLAL
+550 DTIELQQKLQQAL

-571 EQPRTRWQQQGVE
+571 EQPQTRWQHQGVE

-644 LSARVFPIAKFSPQA
+644 LSARVFPIAKFTPLAS
-659 NKEDE
+659 KEDE

-749 SATERNTLEQL
+749 SAAERNTLEQL

-913 NPSCIDSLAADT
+913 SPSCIDSLAADT
-925 ELKQALLSLALAGL
+925 ELKQALISLALAGL

-953 AKHQASPMTIKL
+953 AKHKASPMTIKL

-972 PATAQ
+972 PATAR

-1035 GLQQFFSAQQQLAE
+1035 ELQQFFSAQQQLAE

-1122 QGGAVLT
+1122 QGGAVLP
-1129 NAVLTKI
+1129 NI

-1180 PAPVPAVAVTT
+1180 PAPVPAPAVAVTT

-1265 VDYLQQSTGVNA
+1265 VAYLQQSAGVDSSVQPEPVSNQNGVTALMLQVVADKTGYPAEMLELGMDMEADLGIDSIKRVEILGTVQDELPELPPLDAATLSECRTLGQIVDYLQQSAGVNA
-1277 SVQPTPAQSN
+1277 SVQPTLAQSNTAQSN

-1340 DQLPNLP
+1340 D
-1347 QLDAATL
+1347 
-1354 SECRTLGQIVDY
+1354 E
-1366 LQQSTGVNASVQP
+1366 
-1379 TPAQSNTAHANQ
+1379 
-1391 NDVTALMLQVVADK
+1391 
-1405 TGYPTEMLELGMDM
+1405 
-1419 EADLGIDSIKRVE
+1419 
-1432 ILGTVQDQ
+1432 

-1454 CRTLGQIVDYLQQNA
+1454 CRTLGQIVDYLQQSA
-1469 SVNASVQPLLAQ
+1469 GVDSSVQPE
-1481 SNAAQSN
+1481 
-1488 TAHADQNDVT
+1488 
-1498 ALMLQVVAD
+1498 
-1507 KTGYPAEMLELGM
+1507 P
-1520 DMEADL
+1520 
-1526 GIDSIKR
+1526 I
-1533 VEILG
+1533 
-1538 TVQDALPELPQ
+1538 Q
-1549 LDAATLSECR
+1549 LS
-1559 TLGQIVDYLQQS
+1559 
-1571 AGVNASVQPLP
+1571 P
-1582 AQSNAA
+1582 A

-1643 QDQLPELPPLDAA
+1643 QDKLPELPPLDAA

-1661 RTLGQIVEYLQ
+1661 RTLGQIVDYLQ
-1672 QSAVVNASVQPEPV
+1672 QSAGVNASVQPEPV
-1686 SNKSD
+1686 SNKND
-1691 VTAIMLQVVAD
+1691 VTAIMLQVVAE

-1729 EILGTVQDKLPELPQ
+1729 EILGTVQDKLPELPL
-1744 LDAAILSEC
+1744 LDAASLSEC

-1767 AEHAAE
+1767 AEHATE
-1773 PLTQTD
+1773 PLTQTY

-1787 LALPPHSGVSLK
+1787 VALPPHSGVSLK

-1921 FAKHLSLTWQAPT
+1921 FAKHLSPAWQAPT

-2023 ATSTDDQI
+2023 ATSADDQI
-2031 AADTGMV
+2031 AADTGMA
-2038 PCRLDSSDKIL
+2038 PCRLDRSDKIL

-2057 TLDCALALARE
+2057 TLDCALALARQ
-2068 SGSHFIL
+2068 SGGHFIL

-2089 WAQGLESGQLKA
+2089 WAKGLESGQLKA

-2205 LSALLSTLA
+2205 LSALLRALA
-2214 PNKKAAKQLKLLALF
+2214 PNKKAAEHLKLLALF

-2262 PTTRVISFNWGPWDG
+2262 PTTRVVSFNWGPWDG

-2320 TSMQGP
+2320 SSMQGP
-2326 GGKQGLNHT
+2326 GGKQGLNHI
-2335 DVLEAQASPQTLS
+2335 DVPEAQASPQTLS
-2348 RAIKRQELA
+2348 RSIKRQELA

-2404 DSDEKRLQLS
+2404 DTDEKRLQLS

-2420 GELQAS
+2420 GKLQAS

-2555 LPESDTG
+2555 LPENDIG

-2575 LSADLALFNA
+2575 LSAELALFNA

>member
-293 LKRLEDAE
+293 LKRLDDAE

-327 PRPEGQAKALQRA
+327 PRPEGQAKALRRA

-504 ALVQEISALLKTL
+504 ALEHEITTLLKTL
-517 NSDAHGDLETLYA
+517 ESDAHGDLETLCA
-530 PYRLGSQ
+530 PYRLGNQ

-550 DTIELQHKLQLAL
+550 DTIELQQKLQQAL
-563 SKLQSTAE
+563 NKLQSTAE
-571 EQPRTRWQQQGVE
+571 EQPQTHWQQQGVE

-632 RQGIADKYGMGP
+632 RQGVADKYGMGP

-749 SATERNTLEQL
+749 SAAERNTLEQL

-768 IANINSPVQLV
+768 IANFNSPVQLV

-819 QPFAEAIAHQG
+819 QPFAEAIARQG

-856 NLEQHMLKQVRFSE
+856 NLEQHMLKPVRFSE

-892 ARLAQATLGDR
+892 ARLAQTTLGDR

-913 NPSCIDSLAADT
+913 SPSCIDSLTADT
-925 ELKQALLSLALAGL
+925 ELKQALISLALAGL

-953 AKHQASPMTIKL
+953 AKHKASPMTIKL

-972 PATAQ
+972 PATAR

-1122 QGGAVLT
+1122 QGGAVLP
-1129 NAVLTKI
+1129 NI
-1136 EQTQAVPVSVPV
+1136 EQTQAVSVSMPA
-1148 QAAAPLTHAAA
+1148 QAAAPVTHAAA
-1159 PVKAASTPQQPSQV
+1159 PVKAASTPQQPNQV

-1180 PAPVPAVAVTT
+1180 PIPVPTIAVTT

-1277 SVQPTPAQSN
+1277 SVQPLLAQSNAAQSN

-1340 DQLPNLP
+1340 DALPELP

-1366 LQQSTGVNASVQP
+1366 LQQSAGVDSSVQP
-1379 TPAQSNTAHANQ
+1379 EPIQPSPA
-1391 NDVTALMLQVVADK
+1391 
-1405 TGYPTEMLELGMDM
+1405 
-1419 EADLGIDSIKRVE
+1419 
-1432 ILGTVQDQ
+1432 
-1440 LPELPPLDAATLSE
+1440 LS
-1454 CRTLGQIVDYLQQNA
+1454 
-1469 SVNASVQPLLAQ
+1469 S
-1481 SNAAQSN
+1481 

-1571 AGVNASVQPLP
+1571 AGV
-1582 AQSNAA
+1582 
-1588 QSNTA
+1588 
-1593 HANQNDVTALMLQ
+1593 
-1606 VVADKTGYPAEML
+1606 
-1619 ELGMDMEADLGIDSI
+1619 DS
-1634 KRVEILGTV
+1634 
-1643 QDQLPELPPLDAA
+1643 
-1656 TLSEC
+1656 
-1661 RTLGQIVEYLQ
+1661 
-1672 QSAVVNASVQPEPV
+1672 SAQPEPV
-1686 SNKSD
+1686 SNQSD
-1691 VTAIMLQVVAD
+1691 ITAIMLQVVAE

-1744 LDAAILSEC
+1744 LDAASLSEC

-1773 PLTQTD
+1773 PLTQTY
-1779 EMPNTQPS
+1779 ETPNTQPS
-1787 LALPPHSGVSLK
+1787 VALPPHSGVNLK

-2031 AADTGMV
+2031 AADTGMA

-2057 TLDCALALARE
+2057 TLDCALALARQ

-2089 WAQGLESGQLKA
+2089 WAKGLESGQLKA

-2205 LSALLSTLA
+2205 LFALLKALA
-2214 PNKKAAKQLKLLALF
+2214 PNKKATEHLKLLALF

-2320 TSMQGP
+2320 SSMQGP
-2326 GGKQGLNHT
+2326 DGKQGLNHT
-2335 DVLEAQASPQTLS
+2335 DTLEAQAGPQTLS
-2348 RAIKRQELA
+2348 RSIKRQELA

-2404 DSDEKRLQLS
+2404 DTDEKRLQLS
-2414 LTLGAD
+2414 LTLGTD

-2443 QQPLMPQ
+2443 QQPLIQ
-2450 QASQPLAH
+2450 QPLIQQHASQPLAH

-2467 ELQVR
+2467 EFQVL

-2555 LPESDTG
+2555 LPENDTG

-2612 AATGNRERP
+2612 VATGNRERP

>member
-280 RGMMIGEGIGMVA
+280 RGMMIGEGIGMMA
-293 LKRLEDAE
+293 LKRLDDAE

-504 ALVQEISALLKTL
+504 ALVQEITALLKTL
-517 NSDAHGDLETLYA
+517 ESDAHGDLETLCT

-550 DTIELQHKLQLAL
+550 DTIELQQKLQQAL
-563 SKLQSTAE
+563 NKLQSTAE
-571 EQPRTRWQQQGVE
+571 EQPQTRWQQQGVE

-632 RQGIADKYGMGP
+632 RQGVADKYGMGP
-644 LSARVFPIAKFSPQA
+644 LSARVFPIAKFTPQA

-718 SYYALAFARGDAMA
+718 SYYALALARGDAMA

-749 SATERNTLEQL
+749 SAAERNTLEQL

-768 IANINSPVQLV
+768 IANFNSPVQLV

-819 QPFAEAIAHQG
+819 QPFAEAIARQG

-892 ARLAQATLGDR
+892 ARLAQTTLGDR

-913 NPSCIDSLAADT
+913 SPSCIDSLAADT
-925 ELKQALLSLALAGL
+925 ELKQALISLALAGL

-953 AKHQASPMTIKL
+953 AKHKALPMTIKL

-977 KMAASLKEGRV
+977 KMAVSLKEGRV

-1015 QPSQATAPQA
+1015 QPSQATAPQT

-1069 AEQVKLA
+1069 AEQVKLV

-1122 QGGAVLT
+1122 QGGAVLPNSVLT
-1129 NAVLTKI
+1129 NAVLPNI
-1136 EQTQAVPVSVPV
+1136 EQAQAVPVSVPVPV

-1180 PAPVPAVAVTT
+1180 PAPAVAETT

-1265 VDYLQQSTGVNA
+1265 VDYLQQSAGVNA
-1277 SVQPTPAQSN
+1277 SVQPPLAQSNAAQSN

-1307 TGYPTEMLELGMDM
+1307 TGYP
-1321 EADLGID
+1321 
-1328 SIKRVEILGTVQ
+1328 
-1340 DQLPNLP
+1340 
-1347 QLDAATL
+1347 
-1354 SECRTLGQIVDY
+1354 
-1366 LQQSTGVNASVQP
+1366 
-1379 TPAQSNTAHANQ
+1379 
-1391 NDVTALMLQVVADK
+1391 
-1405 TGYPTEMLELGMDM
+1405 
-1419 EADLGIDSIKRVE
+1419 
-1432 ILGTVQDQ
+1432 
-1440 LPELPPLDAATLSE
+1440 
-1454 CRTLGQIVDYLQQNA
+1454 
-1469 SVNASVQPLLAQ
+1469 
-1481 SNAAQSN
+1481 
-1488 TAHADQNDVT
+1488 
-1498 ALMLQVVAD
+1498 
-1507 KTGYPAEMLELGM
+1507 AEMLELRM

-1571 AGVNASVQPLP
+1571 AGVDSSVQPEPIQPSP
-1582 AQSNAA
+1582 ALS
-1588 QSNTA
+1588 STA
-1593 HANQNDVTALMLQ
+1593 HADQNDVTALMLQ

-1643 QDQLPELPPLDAA
+1643 QDELPELPPLDAA

-1661 RTLGQIVEYLQ
+1661 RTLGQIVDYLQ
-1672 QSAVVNASVQPEPV
+1672 QSAGLNASVQPLLAQSNTAHANQNDVTAIMLQVVAEKTGYPTEMLDLGMDMEADLGIDSIKRVEILGTVQDQLPELPQLDAATLSECRTLGQIVDYLQQSAGVQPEPI
-1686 SNKSD
+1686 SNQSD
-1691 VTAIMLQVVAD
+1691 VTAIMLQVVAE

-1729 EILGTVQDKLPELPQ
+1729 EILGTVQDQLPELPQ
-1744 LDAAILSEC
+1744 LDAASLSEC
-1753 RTLGQIIDCFAGSS
+1753 RTLGQIIDCFAGSN

-1773 PLTQTD
+1773 PLTQTY
-1779 EMPNTQPS
+1779 ETPNTQPS
-1787 LALPPHSGVSLK
+1787 VALPPHSGVSLK

-1868 ASNDDAGVKA
+1868 ASNDDAGVEA

-1921 FAKHLSLTWQAPT
+1921 FAKHLSPAWQTPT

-2023 ATSTDDQI
+2023 ATSADDQN
-2031 AADTGMV
+2031 AADTSLA

-2057 TLDCALALARE
+2057 TLDCALALAHQ

-2101 AAITALMAKGQKP
+2101 AAITALLAKGQKP

-2205 LSALLSTLA
+2205 LSALLRALA
-2214 PNKKAAKQLKLLALF
+2214 PNQKAAEHLKLLALF

-2320 TSMQGP
+2320 SSMQGP

-2335 DVLEAQASPQTLS
+2335 DAQEAQASPQTLS
-2348 RAIKRQELA
+2348 RSIKRQELA

-2458 VSMTEIGEG
+2458 VSMTEVGEG
-2467 ELQVR
+2467 EPQVR

-2555 LPESDTG
+2555 LPENDIG

>member
-293 LKRLEDAE
+293 LKRLDDAE

-402 GTAGVIKAAL
+402 GTAGVLKAAL

-482 PKQPARLRRTPL
+482 PKQPSRLRRTPL

-504 ALVQEISALLKTL
+504 ALEQEITALLKTL
-517 NSDAHGDLETLYA
+517 ESDAHGDLETLCA

-550 DTIELQHKLQLAL
+550 DTIELQQKLQQAL
-563 SKLQSTAE
+563 NKLQSTAE
-571 EQPRTRWQQQGVE
+571 EQPQTRWQHQGVE

-632 RQGIADKYGMGP
+632 RQGIADKHGMGP
-644 LSARVFPIAKFSPQA
+644 LSARVFPIAKFTPLAS
-659 NKEDE
+659 KEDE

-749 SATERNTLEQL
+749 SAAERNTLEQL

-819 QPFAEAIAHQG
+819 QPFAEAIARQG

-913 NPSCIDSLAADT
+913 SPSCIDSLAADT

-953 AKHQASPMTIKL
+953 AKHKASPMTIKL

-1129 NAVLTKI
+1129 NI
-1136 EQTQAVPVSVPV
+1136 EQTQAVSVSMPA

-1180 PAPVPAVAVTT
+1180 PAPVPAPAVAVTT

-1265 VDYLQQSTGVNA
+1265 VAYLQQSAGVDS
-1277 SVQPTPAQSN
+1277 SVQPEPIQPSSAQSN
-1287 TAHANQND
+1287 TA
-1295 VTALM
+1295 
-1300 LQVVADK
+1300 
-1307 TGYPTEMLELGMDM
+1307 
-1321 EADLGID
+1321 
-1328 SIKRVEILGTVQ
+1328 S
-1340 DQLPNLP
+1340 
-1347 QLDAATL
+1347 
-1354 SECRTLGQIVDY
+1354 
-1366 LQQSTGVNASVQP
+1366 
-1379 TPAQSNTAHANQ
+1379 
-1391 NDVTALMLQVVADK
+1391 DVTALMLQVVADK

-1454 CRTLGQIVDYLQQNA
+1454 CRTLGQIVDYLQQSA
-1469 SVNASVQPLLAQ
+1469 GVNASVQPEAIQPSPAQ
-1481 SNAAQSN
+1481 SNAA
-1488 TAHADQNDVT
+1488 NDVT

-1538 TVQDALPELPQ
+1538 TVQDELPELPQ

-1571 AGVNASVQPLP
+1571 AGVNASVQPEPIQPSPALSNTAHADQSDVTALMLQVVAEKTGYPAEMLELGMDMEADLGIDSIKRVEILGTVQDALP
-1582 AQSNAA
+1582 ELPPLDAATLSECRTLGQIVDYLQQSARVNASVQPEPIQPSPA

-1593 HANQNDVTALMLQ
+1593 QSNTASDVTAIMLQ
-1606 VVADKTGYPAEML
+1606 VVADKTGYPTEML

-1656 TLSEC
+1656 S
-1661 RTLGQIVEYLQ
+1661 
-1672 QSAVVNASVQPEPV
+1672 
-1686 SNKSD
+1686 
-1691 VTAIMLQVVAD
+1691 
-1702 KTGYPAEMLELGMD
+1702 
-1716 MEADLGIDSIKRV
+1716 
-1729 EILGTVQDKLPELPQ
+1729 
-1744 LDAAILSEC
+1744 LSEC
-1753 RTLGQIIDCFAGSS
+1753 RTLGQIIDCFAGSN

-1773 PLTQTD
+1773 PLTQTY
-1779 EMPNTQPS
+1779 ETPNTQPS
-1787 LALPPHSGVSLK
+1787 VALPPHSGVSLK

-1868 ASNDDAGVKA
+1868 ASNDDGGVKA

-1921 FAKHLSLTWQAPT
+1921 FAKHLSPTWQAPT

-2023 ATSTDDQI
+2023 ATSAYDQI
-2031 AADTGMV
+2031 AADTGMA

-2057 TLDCALALARE
+2057 TLDCALALARQ

-2089 WAQGLESGQLKA
+2089 WAKGLESGQLKA
-2101 AAITALMAKGQKP
+2101 AAITALLAKGQKP

-2205 LSALLSTLA
+2205 LSALLRALA
-2214 PNKKAAKQLKLLALF
+2214 LNKKAAVHLKLLALF

-2320 TSMQGP
+2320 SSMQGP
-2326 GGKQGLNHT
+2326 GDKQGLNHT
-2335 DVLEAQASPQTLS
+2335 DTLETQASPQILS
-2348 RAIKRQELA
+2348 RSIKRQDLA

-2404 DSDEKRLQLS
+2404 DTDEKRLQLS
-2414 LTLGAD
+2414 LTLGTD

-2443 QQPLMPQ
+2443 QQPLIQQPLMPQ
-2450 QASQPLAH
+2450 HASQPLAH

-2504 CRYRLPDAAS
+2504 CRYQLPDAAS

-2548 ALWQNAL
+2548 TLWQNAL
-2555 LPESDTG
+2555 LPENDTG

>member
-293 LKRLEDAE
+293 LKRLDDAE

-376 SQDNPELQH
+376 RQDNPELQH

-504 ALVQEISALLKTL
+504 ALEQEITALLKTL
-517 NSDAHGDLETLYA
+517 NSDAHGDLETLCA

-550 DTIELQHKLQLAL
+550 NTIELQHKLQLAL

-571 EQPRTRWQQQGVE
+571 EQPQTRWQLQGVE
-584 YRSAPLTEAKT
+584 YRSGPLTEAKT

-632 RQGIADKYGMGP
+632 RQGVADKYGMGP
-644 LSARVFPIAKFSPQA
+644 LSARVFPIAKFTPQA
-659 NKEDE
+659 SKEDE

-786 VARLNLKLNEAGLRA
+786 VARLNLKLNETGLRA

-953 AKHQASPMTIKL
+953 AKHKASPMTIKL

-1122 QGGAVLT
+1122 QGGAVLPNSVLT

-1136 EQTQAVPVSVPV
+1136 EQTEAVPVSVSMPA

-1265 VDYLQQSTGVNA
+1265 VDYLQQSAGVDS
-1277 SVQPTPAQSN
+1277 SVQPEPVS
-1287 TAHANQND
+1287 NQND

-1340 DQLPNLP
+1340 DKLPELP
-1347 QLDAATL
+1347 PLDAATL

-1366 LQQSTGVNASVQP
+1366 LQQSASVNASVQP
-1379 TPAQSNTAHANQ
+1379 LLAQSNAAQSNTAHANQ
-1391 NDVTALMLQVVADK
+1391 NDVTTLMLQVVADK
-1405 TGYPTEMLELGMDM
+1405 TGYPAEILELGMDM

-1432 ILGTVQDQ
+1432 ILGTVQDA
-1440 LPELPPLDAATLSE
+1440 LHELPQLDAATLSE
-1454 CRTLGQIVDYLQQNA
+1454 CRTLGQIVDYLQQSA
-1469 SVNASVQPLLAQ
+1469 GVNASVQPTLAQ
-1481 SNAAQSN
+1481 SNTAQSN
-1488 TAHADQNDVT
+1488 TAHANQNDVT

-1571 AGVNASVQPLP
+1571 ASVNASVQPEP
-1582 AQSNAA
+1582 VSNK
-1588 QSNTA
+1588 SDITA
-1593 HANQNDVTALMLQ
+1593 IMLQ
-1606 VVADKTGYPAEML
+1606 VVAEKTGYPAEML

-1643 QDQLPELPPLDAA
+1643 QDQLPELP
-1656 TLSEC
+1656 
-1661 RTLGQIVEYLQ
+1661 
-1672 QSAVVNASVQPEPV
+1672 
-1686 SNKSD
+1686 
-1691 VTAIMLQVVAD
+1691 
-1702 KTGYPAEMLELGMD
+1702 
-1716 MEADLGIDSIKRV
+1716 
-1729 EILGTVQDKLPELPQ
+1729 Q
-1744 LDAAILSEC
+1744 LDAASLSEC
-1753 RTLGQIIDCFAGSS
+1753 RTLGQIIDCFAGSN

-1779 EMPNTQPS
+1779 ETPNTQPS
-1787 LALPPHSGVSLK
+1787 VALPPHSGVSLK

-1921 FAKHLSLTWQAPT
+1921 FAKHLSPAWQTPT

-2023 ATSTDDQI
+2023 ATSADDQN
-2031 AADTGMV
+2031 AADTSLA

-2057 TLDCALALARE
+2057 TLDCALALARQ

-2101 AAITALMAKGQKP
+2101 AAITALLAKGQKP

-2205 LSALLSTLA
+2205 LSALLRALA
-2214 PNKKAAKQLKLLALF
+2214 PNKKAAEHLKLLALF

-2320 TSMQGP
+2320 SSMQGP
-2326 GGKQGLNHT
+2326 GGKQGMNHT
-2335 DVLEAQASPQTLS
+2335 DAPEAQAGPQTLS
-2348 RAIKRQELA
+2348 RSIKRQELA
-2357 LLEDHCIGGNPV
+2357 LLKDHCIGGNPV

-2414 LTLGAD
+2414 LALGAD

-2450 QASQPLAH
+2450 QASQPLPH

-2467 ELQVR
+2467 EPQVR

-2504 CRYRLPDAAS
+2504 CQYRLPDAAS

-2555 LPESDTG
+2555 LPENDTG

>member
-121 AGIHEGSDY
+121 AGIDEGSDY

-293 LKRLEDAE
+293 LKRLDDAE

-482 PKQPARLRRTPL
+482 PKQPSRLRRTPL

-504 ALVQEISALLKTL
+504 ALEQEITALLKTL
-517 NSDAHGDLETLYA
+517 ESDAHGDLETLCA

-550 DTIELQHKLQLAL
+550 DTIELQQKLQQAL
-563 SKLQSTAE
+563 NKLQSTAE
-571 EQPRTRWQQQGVE
+571 EQPQTRWQQQGVE

-644 LSARVFPIAKFSPQA
+644 LSARVFPIAKFTPQA
-659 NKEDE
+659 SKEDE

-749 SATERNTLEQL
+749 SAAERNTLEQL

-819 QPFAEAIAHQG
+819 QPFAEAIARQG

-913 NPSCIDSLAADT
+913 SPSCIDSLAADT

-953 AKHQASPMTIKL
+953 AKHKASPMTIKL

-1129 NAVLTKI
+1129 NI
-1136 EQTQAVPVSVPV
+1136 EQTQAVSVSMPA

-1180 PAPVPAVAVTT
+1180 PAPVPAPAVAVTT

-1265 VDYLQQSTGVNA
+1265 VAYLQQSAGVDS
-1277 SVQPTPAQSN
+1277 SVQPEPIQPSSAQSN
-1287 TAHANQND
+1287 TA
-1295 VTALM
+1295 
-1300 LQVVADK
+1300 
-1307 TGYPTEMLELGMDM
+1307 
-1321 EADLGID
+1321 
-1328 SIKRVEILGTVQ
+1328 S
-1340 DQLPNLP
+1340 
-1347 QLDAATL
+1347 
-1354 SECRTLGQIVDY
+1354 
-1366 LQQSTGVNASVQP
+1366 
-1379 TPAQSNTAHANQ
+1379 
-1391 NDVTALMLQVVADK
+1391 DVTALMLQVVADK

-1454 CRTLGQIVDYLQQNA
+1454 CRTLGQIVDYLQQSA
-1469 SVNASVQPLLAQ
+1469 GVNASVQPEAIQPSPAQ
-1481 SNAAQSN
+1481 SNAA
-1488 TAHADQNDVT
+1488 NDVT

-1538 TVQDALPELPQ
+1538 TVQDELPELPQ

-1571 AGVNASVQPLP
+1571 AGVNASVQPEPIQPSPALSNTAHADQSDVTALMLQVVAEKTGYPAEMLELGMDMEADLGIDSIKRVEILGTVQDALP
-1582 AQSNAA
+1582 ELPPLDAATLSECRTLGQIVDYLQQSAGVNASVQPEPIQPSPA

-1593 HANQNDVTALMLQ
+1593 QSNTASDVTAIMLQ
-1606 VVADKTGYPAEML
+1606 VVADKTGYPTEML

-1656 TLSEC
+1656 S
-1661 RTLGQIVEYLQ
+1661 
-1672 QSAVVNASVQPEPV
+1672 
-1686 SNKSD
+1686 
-1691 VTAIMLQVVAD
+1691 
-1702 KTGYPAEMLELGMD
+1702 
-1716 MEADLGIDSIKRV
+1716 
-1729 EILGTVQDKLPELPQ
+1729 
-1744 LDAAILSEC
+1744 LSEC
-1753 RTLGQIIDCFAGSS
+1753 RTLGQIIDCFAGSN

-1773 PLTQTD
+1773 PLTQTY
-1779 EMPNTQPS
+1779 ETPNTQPS
-1787 LALPPHSGVSLK
+1787 VALPPHSGVSLK

-1921 FAKHLSLTWQAPT
+1921 FAKHLSPTWQAPT

-2023 ATSTDDQI
+2023 ATSAYDQI
-2031 AADTGMV
+2031 AADTGMA

-2057 TLDCALALARE
+2057 TLDCALALARQ

-2089 WAQGLESGQLKA
+2089 WAKGLESGQLKA
-2101 AAITALMAKGQKP
+2101 AAITALLAKGQKP

-2205 LSALLSTLA
+2205 LSALLRALA
-2214 PNKKAAKQLKLLALF
+2214 LNKKAAVHLKLLALF

-2320 TSMQGP
+2320 SSMQGP
-2326 GGKQGLNHT
+2326 GDKQGLNHT
-2335 DVLEAQASPQTLS
+2335 DTLETQASPQILS
-2348 RAIKRQELA
+2348 RSIKRQDLA

-2404 DSDEKRLQLS
+2404 DTDEKRLQLS
-2414 LTLGAD
+2414 LTLGTD

-2443 QQPLMPQ
+2443 QQPLIQQPLMPQ
-2450 QASQPLAH
+2450 HASQPLAH

-2504 CRYRLPDAAS
+2504 CRYQLPDAAS

-2555 LPESDTG
+2555 LPENDTG

>member
-121 AGIHEGSDY
+121 AGIHEGSDH

-504 ALVQEISALLKTL
+504 ALEQEITALLKTL
-517 NSDAHGDLETLYA
+517 NSDAHGDLETLCA

-550 DTIELQHKLQLAL
+550 DTIELQQKLQQAL
-563 SKLQSTAE
+563 NKLQSTAE
-571 EQPRTRWQQQGVE
+571 EQPQTRWQHQGIE

-644 LSARVFPIAKFSPQA
+644 LSARVFPIAKFTPQA
-659 NKEDE
+659 SKEDE
-664 LALANTR
+664 LVLANTR

-819 QPFAEAIAHQG
+819 QPFAEAIARQG

-892 ARLAQATLGDR
+892 AKLAQATLGDR

-913 NPSCIDSLAADT
+913 SPSCIDSLAADT
-925 ELKQALLSLALAGL
+925 ELKQAIISLALAGL

-953 AKHQASPMTIKL
+953 AKHKASPMTIKL

-972 PATAQ
+972 PATAR

-1015 QPSQATAPQA
+1015 QPSPASAPQA
-1025 ANGLPANSGS
+1025 ANGLPANNGS

-1129 NAVLTKI
+1129 NI

-1148 QAAAPLTHAAA
+1148 PVQAAA
-1159 PVKAASTPQQPSQV
+1159 PVKAASTPQQPSQA

-1180 PAPVPAVAVTT
+1180 PAPVPAPTVAVTT

-1240 VQDQLPNLPQLDA
+1240 VQDALPELPQLDA

-1265 VDYLQQSTGVNA
+1265 VDYLQLSAGVDS
-1277 SVQPTPAQSN
+1277 SVQSEPIQPSPALSNAAQSN
-1287 TAHANQND
+1287 TASD

-1340 DQLPNLP
+1340 DALPNLP
-1347 QLDAATL
+1347 QLDATTL

-1366 LQQSTGVNASVQP
+1366 LQQSAGVNASVQP
-1379 TPAQSNTAHANQ
+1379 EAIQPSPAQSNAAS
-1391 NDVTALMLQVVADK
+1391 DVTALMLQVVADK
-1405 TGYPTEMLELGMDM
+1405 TGYPT
-1419 EADLGIDSIKRVE
+1419 
-1432 ILGTVQDQ
+1432 
-1440 LPELPPLDAATLSE
+1440 
-1454 CRTLGQIVDYLQQNA
+1454 
-1469 SVNASVQPLLAQ
+1469 
-1481 SNAAQSN
+1481 
-1488 TAHADQNDVT
+1488 
-1498 ALMLQVVAD
+1498 
-1507 KTGYPAEMLELGM
+1507 EMLELGM

-1643 QDQLPELPPLDAA
+1643 QDALPELPQLDAA

-1661 RTLGQIVEYLQ
+1661 RTLGQIVDYLQ
-1672 QSAVVNASVQPEPV
+1672 QSAGVNANVQPEPIQPSPAL
-1686 SNKSD
+1686 SNTASD
-1691 VTAIMLQVVAD
+1691 ITAIMLQVVAE

-1729 EILGTVQDKLPELPQ
+1729 EILGTVQDKLPELPL
-1744 LDAAILSEC
+1744 LDAASLSEC

-1773 PLTQTD
+1773 PLPLTD

-1787 LALPPHSGVSLK
+1787 VALPPHSGVSLK

-1907 LNITAKTQVQLSFL
+1907 LSITAKTQVQLSFL
-1921 FAKHLSLTWQAPT
+1921 FAKHLSPAWQAPT

-1959 NQSALFG
+1959 DQSALFG

-2023 ATSTDDQI
+2023 ATSADDQI
-2031 AADTGMV
+2031 AADTGMA

-2057 TLDCALALARE
+2057 TLDCALALARQ

-2089 WAQGLESGQLKA
+2089 WAKGLESGQLKA

-2205 LSALLSTLA
+2205 LSALLRALA
-2214 PNKKAAKQLKLLALF
+2214 PNKKAAEHLKLLALF

-2320 TSMQGP
+2320 SSMQGP
-2326 GGKQGLNHT
+2326 GGKQGLNHI
-2335 DVLEAQASPQTLS
+2335 DVPEAQAGPQTLS
-2348 RAIKRQELA
+2348 RSIKRQELA

-2404 DSDEKRLQLS
+2404 DTDEKRLQLS
-2414 LTLGAD
+2414 LTLGTD

-2450 QASQPLAH
+2450 HASQPLAH

-2548 ALWQNAL
+2548 TLWQNAL
-2555 LPESDTG
+2555 LPENDTG

>member
-293 LKRLEDAE
+293 LKRLDDAE

-327 PRPEGQAKALQRA
+327 PRPEGQAKALRRA

-504 ALVQEISALLKTL
+504 ALEHEITTLLKTL
-517 NSDAHGDLETLYA
+517 ESDAHGDLETLCA
-530 PYRLGSQ
+530 PYRLGNQ

-550 DTIELQHKLQLAL
+550 DTIELQQKLQQAL
-563 SKLQSTAE
+563 NKVQSTAE
-571 EQPRTRWQQQGVE
+571 EQPQTHWQQQGVE

-632 RQGIADKYGMGP
+632 RQGVADKYGMGP

-749 SATERNTLEQL
+749 SAAERNTLEQL

-768 IANINSPVQLV
+768 IANFNSPVQLV

-819 QPFAEAIAHQG
+819 QPFAEAIARQG

-856 NLEQHMLKQVRFSE
+856 NLEQHMLKPVRFSE

-892 ARLAQATLGDR
+892 ARLAQTTLGDR

-913 NPSCIDSLAADT
+913 SPSCIDSLTADT
-925 ELKQALLSLALAGL
+925 ELKQALISLALAGL

-953 AKHQASPMTIKL
+953 AKHKASPMTIKL

-972 PATAQ
+972 PATAR

-1122 QGGAVLT
+1122 QGGAVLP
-1129 NAVLTKI
+1129 NI
-1136 EQTQAVPVSVPV
+1136 EQTQAVSVSMPA
-1148 QAAAPLTHAAA
+1148 QAAAPVTHAAA
-1159 PVKAASTPQQPSQV
+1159 PVKAASTPQQPNQV

-1180 PAPVPAVAVTT
+1180 PIPVPTIAVTT

-1277 SVQPTPAQSN
+1277 SVQPLLAQSNAAQSN

-1340 DQLPNLP
+1340 DALPELP

-1366 LQQSTGVNASVQP
+1366 LQQSAGVDSSVQP
-1379 TPAQSNTAHANQ
+1379 EPIQPSPA
-1391 NDVTALMLQVVADK
+1391 
-1405 TGYPTEMLELGMDM
+1405 
-1419 EADLGIDSIKRVE
+1419 
-1432 ILGTVQDQ
+1432 
-1440 LPELPPLDAATLSE
+1440 LS
-1454 CRTLGQIVDYLQQNA
+1454 
-1469 SVNASVQPLLAQ
+1469 S
-1481 SNAAQSN
+1481 

-1571 AGVNASVQPLP
+1571 AGV
-1582 AQSNAA
+1582 
-1588 QSNTA
+1588 
-1593 HANQNDVTALMLQ
+1593 
-1606 VVADKTGYPAEML
+1606 
-1619 ELGMDMEADLGIDSI
+1619 DS
-1634 KRVEILGTV
+1634 
-1643 QDQLPELPPLDAA
+1643 
-1656 TLSEC
+1656 
-1661 RTLGQIVEYLQ
+1661 
-1672 QSAVVNASVQPEPV
+1672 SAQPEPV

-1744 LDAAILSEC
+1744 LDAASLSEC
-1753 RTLGQIIDCFAGSS
+1753 RTLGQIIDCFAGSN

-1773 PLTQTD
+1773 PLTQTY
-1779 EMPNTQPS
+1779 ETPNTQPS
-1787 LALPPHSGVSLK
+1787 VALPPHSGVSLK

-1921 FAKHLSLTWQAPT
+1921 FAKHLSPTWQAPT

-2023 ATSTDDQI
+2023 ATSAYDQI
-2031 AADTGMV
+2031 ATDTGMA

-2057 TLDCALALARE
+2057 TLDCALALARQ

-2089 WAQGLESGQLKA
+2089 WAKGLESGQLKA
-2101 AAITALMAKGQKP
+2101 AAITALLAKGQKP

-2205 LSALLSTLA
+2205 LSALLRALA
-2214 PNKKAAKQLKLLALF
+2214 LNKKAAEHLKLLALF

-2320 TSMQGP
+2320 SSMQGP
-2326 GGKQGLNHT
+2326 GGKQGLNHI
-2335 DVLEAQASPQTLS
+2335 DVPEAQAGPQTLS
-2348 RAIKRQELA
+2348 RSIKRQELA

-2414 LTLGAD
+2414 LMQGTD

-2458 VSMTEIGEG
+2458 VSMTEICEG

-2555 LPESDTG
+2555 LPENDIG

>member
-293 LKRLEDAE
+293 LKRLDDAE

-327 PRPEGQAKALQRA
+327 PRPEGQAKALRRA

-504 ALVQEISALLKTL
+504 ALEHEITTLLKTL
-517 NSDAHGDLETLYA
+517 ESDAHGDLETLCA
-530 PYRLGSQ
+530 PYRLGNQ

-550 DTIELQHKLQLAL
+550 DTIELQQKLQQAL

-571 EQPRTRWQQQGVE
+571 EQPQTRWQHQGVE

-659 NKEDE
+659 SKEDE

-732 SVPEDKDP
+732 SVPKDKDP
-740 GAMSAVILP
+740 GSMSAVILP
-749 SATERNTLEQL
+749 SAAERNTLEQL

-786 VARLNLKLNEAGLRA
+786 VTRLNLKLNEAGLRA

-806 SGAFHTP
+806 SAAFHTP

-819 QPFAEAIAHQG
+819 QPFAKAIARQG

-856 NLEQHMLKQVRFSE
+856 NLEQHMLKPVRFSE

-892 ARLAQATLGDR
+892 AKLAQATLGDR

-913 NPSCIDSLAADT
+913 SPSCIDSLAADT
-925 ELKQALLSLALAGL
+925 ELKQALISLALAGL

-953 AKHQASPMTIKL
+953 AKHKASPMTIKL

-972 PATAQ
+972 PATAR

-1122 QGGAVLT
+1122 QGGAVLP
-1129 NAVLTKI
+1129 NI

-1159 PVKAASTPQQPSQV
+1159 PVKAASTPQQPNQV

-1180 PAPVPAVAVTT
+1180 PAPVPVPAPAVAVTT

-1198 EELMLQVVADKTGY
+1198 EELMLQVVAEKTGY

-1265 VDYLQQSTGVNA
+1265 VAYLQLSAGVDS
-1277 SVQPTPAQSN
+1277 SVQPEPIQPSPALSNAAQSN
-1287 TAHANQND
+1287 TASD

-1307 TGYPTEMLELGMDM
+1307 TGYP
-1321 EADLGID
+1321 A
-1328 SIKRVEILGTVQ
+1328 
-1340 DQLPNLP
+1340 
-1347 QLDAATL
+1347 
-1354 SECRTLGQIVDY
+1354 
-1366 LQQSTGVNASVQP
+1366 
-1379 TPAQSNTAHANQ
+1379 
-1391 NDVTALMLQVVADK
+1391 
-1405 TGYPTEMLELGMDM
+1405 EMLELGMDM

-1469 SVNASVQPLLAQ
+1469 SVNASVQPLLT
-1481 SNAAQSN
+1481 QSN
-1488 TAHADQNDVT
+1488 TAHANQNDVT

-1559 TLGQIVDYLQQS
+1559 TLGQIVNYLQQS
-1571 AGVNASVQPLP
+1571 ARVNASVQPP
-1582 AQSNAA
+1582 
-1588 QSNTA
+1588 
-1593 HANQNDVTALMLQ
+1593 
-1606 VVADKTGYPAEML
+1606 
-1619 ELGMDMEADLGIDSI
+1619 
-1634 KRVEILGTV
+1634 
-1643 QDQLPELPPLDAA
+1643 
-1656 TLSEC
+1656 
-1661 RTLGQIVEYLQ
+1661 
-1672 QSAVVNASVQPEPV
+1672 
-1686 SNKSD
+1686 
-1691 VTAIMLQVVAD
+1691 
-1702 KTGYPAEMLELGMD
+1702 
-1716 MEADLGIDSIKRV
+1716 
-1729 EILGTVQDKLPELPQ
+1729 
-1744 LDAAILSEC
+1744 
-1753 RTLGQIIDCFAGSS
+1753 
-1767 AEHAAE
+1767 
-1773 PLTQTD
+1773 
-1779 EMPNTQPS
+1779 
-1787 LALPPHSGVSLK
+1787 
-1799 KLPAADRFSGASAE
+1799 
-1813 ALFAANSCALL
+1813 
-1824 LDDGHNAGVL
+1824 
-1834 AKKLTDSG
+1834 
-1842 ISVTLVRPAATDS
+1842 
-1855 QSALD
+1855 
-1860 SKLPILTL
+1860 
-1868 ASNDDAGVKA
+1868 
-1878 LIAGLKQQVAIYIHL
+1878 
-1893 QPQLPREQLEELMP
+1893 
-1907 LNITAKTQVQLSFL
+1907 
-1921 FAKHLSLTWQAPT
+1921 W
-1934 KGRRAFITVA
+1934 
-1944 RMDGQLGFSGQPCEL
+1944 L
-1959 NQSALFG
+1959 NQ
-1966 LTKTLAQ
+1966 T
-1973 EWPQVHCR
+1973 
-1981 ALDLAPELD
+1981 
-1990 ASALASQV
+1990 
-1998 MDALYSPSQDPLEWG
+1998 
-2013 KSAAG
+2013 
-2018 RVTLV
+2018 
-2023 ATSTDDQI
+2023 
-2031 AADTGMV
+2031 
-2038 PCRLDSSDKIL
+2038 
-2049 VTGGAKGV
+2049 
-2057 TLDCALALARE
+2057 
-2068 SGSHFIL
+2068 
-2075 AGRSKALALEAFPD
+2075 
-2089 WAQGLESGQLKA
+2089 QL
-2101 AAITALMAKGQKP
+2101 
-2114 SPKEVEAL
+2114 
-2122 IKPLVNALEI
+2122 N
-2132 HAALK
+2132 
-2137 RFEAIGASAEY
+2137 
-2148 LSLDV
+2148 
-2153 SNPDAVAS
+2153 
-2161 TLAPIQALAPIS
+2161 
-2173 GLIHGA
+2173 
-2179 GVLADKHIADKTLA
+2179 
-2193 ELELVTGTKVGG
+2193 
-2205 LSALLSTLA
+2205 
-2214 PNKKAAKQLKLLALF
+2214 
-2229 SSAAGFYGNTGQSD
+2229 
-2243 YAMANEI
+2243 
-2250 LNKTAHRLHHEL
+2250 
-2262 PTTRVISFNWGPWDG
+2262 
-2277 GMVNAALKQM
+2277 
-2287 FESRGVYVIPREAG
+2287 
-2301 AKLFAEAI
+2301 
-2309 LARSEPQLLIG
+2309 
-2320 TSMQGP
+2320 
-2326 GGKQGLNHT
+2326 
-2335 DVLEAQASPQTLS
+2335 QTLLMQIRMMS
-2348 RAIKRQELA
+2348 R
-2357 LLEDHCIGGNPV
+2357 H
-2369 WPTVCALQWMLQS
+2369 
-2382 AQSLFGGDWRAVDY
+2382 
-2396 KLLKGVVF
+2396 
-2404 DSDEKRLQLS
+2404 
-2414 LTLGAD
+2414 
-2420 GELQAS
+2420 
-2426 ISCDER
+2426 
-2432 PQYQAT
+2432 
-2438 LLPLI
+2438 
-2443 QQPLMPQ
+2443 
-2450 QASQPLAH
+2450 
-2458 VSMTEIGEG
+2458 
-2467 ELQVR
+2467 
-2472 QGSEFYHS
+2472 
-2480 GALFHGPQLQAIT
+2480 
-2493 EVLQFDDQGLS
+2493 
-2504 CRYRLPDAAS
+2504 
-2514 SEDRALIQQD
+2514 
-2524 ALLQAMLI
+2524 
-2532 WARLKYDAAS
+2532 
-2542 LPSSLA
+2542 
-2548 ALWQNAL
+2548 
-2555 LPESDTG
+2555 
-2562 LIRLQVTKHSSRQ
+2562 
-2575 LSADLALFNA
+2575 
-2585 EGQLQTGLENAKVTI
+2585 
-2600 SKGLNA
+2600 
-2606 AFEPAK
+2606 
-2612 AATGNRERP
+2612 

>member
-121 AGIHEGSDY
+121 AGIHEDSDY

-293 LKRLEDAE
+293 LKRLDDAE

-327 PRPEGQAKALQRA
+327 PRPEGQAKALRRA

-504 ALVQEISALLKTL
+504 ALEQEITALLKTL
-517 NSDAHGDLETLYA
+517 NSDAHGDLETLCA

-550 DTIELQHKLQLAL
+550 DTIELQQKLQQAL
-563 SKLQSTAE
+563 NKLQSTAE
-571 EQPRTRWQQQGVE
+571 EQPQTRWQHQGIE

-644 LSARVFPIAKFSPQA
+644 LSARVFPIAKFTPQA
-659 NKEDE
+659 SKEDE
-664 LALANTR
+664 LVLANTR

-819 QPFAEAIAHQG
+819 QPFAEAIARQG

-892 ARLAQATLGDR
+892 AKLAQATLGDR

-913 NPSCIDSLAADT
+913 SPSCIDSLAADT
-925 ELKQALLSLALAGL
+925 ELKQAIISLALAGL

-953 AKHQASPMTIKL
+953 AKHKASPMTIKL

-972 PATAQ
+972 PATAR

-1015 QPSQATAPQA
+1015 QPSPASAPQA
-1025 ANGLPANSGS
+1025 ANGLPANNGS

-1122 QGGAVLT
+1122 QGGTVLPNSVLT
-1129 NAVLTKI
+1129 NAVLPNI
-1136 EQTQAVPVSVPV
+1136 EQAQAVPESVPVPV

-1159 PVKAASTPQQPSQV
+1159 PVKASTPQQPSQV

-1198 EELMLQVVADKTGY
+1198 EELMLQVVAEKTGY

-1277 SVQPTPAQSN
+1277 SVQPTSAQSN
-1287 TAHANQND
+1287 TTHADQND

-1340 DQLPNLP
+1340 DELPELP

-1354 SECRTLGQIVDY
+1354 SEYRTLGQIVDY
-1366 LQQSTGVNASVQP
+1366 LQQSAGVNASIQP
-1379 TPAQSNTAHANQ
+1379 PLAQSNAAQSNTAHANQ
-1391 NDVTALMLQVVADK
+1391 NDVTALMLQVVAEK
-1405 TGYPTEMLELGMDM
+1405 TGYPAEMLELGMDM

-1440 LPELPPLDAATLSE
+1440 LPELP
-1454 CRTLGQIVDYLQQNA
+1454 
-1469 SVNASVQPLLAQ
+1469 
-1481 SNAAQSN
+1481 
-1488 TAHADQNDVT
+1488 
-1498 ALMLQVVAD
+1498 
-1507 KTGYPAEMLELGM
+1507 
-1520 DMEADL
+1520 
-1526 GIDSIKR
+1526 
-1533 VEILG
+1533 
-1538 TVQDALPELPQ
+1538 Q

-1571 AGVNASVQPLP
+1571 AGMNSSVQPSP
-1582 AQSNAA
+1582 I

-1593 HANQNDVTALMLQ
+1593 SDVTALMLQ

-1643 QDQLPELPPLDAA
+1643 QDQLPELPQLDAA

-1661 RTLGQIVEYLQ
+1661 RTLGQIVDYLQ
-1672 QSAVVNASVQPEPV
+1672 QSAGVDSNAQPEPV
-1686 SNKSD
+1686 SNQSD
-1691 VTAIMLQVVAD
+1691 ITAIMLQVVAE

-1729 EILGTVQDKLPELPQ
+1729 EILGTVQDQLPELPQ
-1744 LDAAILSEC
+1744 LDAASLSEC
-1753 RTLGQIIDCFAGSS
+1753 RTLGQIIDCFAGSN

-1773 PLTQTD
+1773 PLTQTY
-1779 EMPNTQPS
+1779 ETPNTQPS
-1787 LALPPHSGVSLK
+1787 VALPPHSGVSLK

-1921 FAKHLSLTWQAPT
+1921 FAKHLSPAWQTPT

-2023 ATSTDDQI
+2023 ATSADDQN
-2031 AADTGMV
+2031 AADTSLA

-2057 TLDCALALARE
+2057 TLDCALALARQ

-2101 AAITALMAKGQKP
+2101 AAITALLAKGQKP

-2205 LSALLSTLA
+2205 LSALLRALA
-2214 PNKKAAKQLKLLALF
+2214 PNKKAAEHLKLLALF

-2250 LNKTAHRLHHEL
+2250 LNKTAYRLHHEL

-2320 TSMQGP
+2320 SSMQGP
-2326 GGKQGLNHT
+2326 GGKQGLNHI
-2335 DVLEAQASPQTLS
+2335 DVPEAQAGPQTLS
-2348 RAIKRQELA
+2348 RSIKRQELA
-2357 LLEDHCIGGNPV
+2357 LLEDHCLGGNPV

-2414 LTLGAD
+2414 LALGAD

-2443 QQPLMPQ
+2443 QQPLIQ
-2450 QASQPLAH
+2450 QPASQPLAH
-2458 VSMTEIGEG
+2458 VFMPATGES
-2467 ELQVR
+2467 EPQVR

-2504 CRYRLPDAAS
+2504 CQYRLPDAAS

-2555 LPESDTG
+2555 LPENDTG

>member
-293 LKRLEDAE
+293 LKRLDDAE

-327 PRPEGQAKALQRA
+327 PRPEGQAKALRRA

-402 GTAGVIKAAL
+402 GTAGMIKAAL

-482 PKQPARLRRTPL
+482 PKQPSRLRRTPL

-504 ALVQEISALLKTL
+504 ALEQEITALLKTL
-517 NSDAHGDLETLYA
+517 NSDAHGDLETLCA

-550 DTIELQHKLQLAL
+550 DTIELQQKLQQAL
-563 SKLQSTAE
+563 NKLQSTAE
-571 EQPRTRWQQQGVE
+571 KQPQTRWQHQGVE
-584 YRSAPLTEAKT
+584 YRSGPLTKAKT

-644 LSARVFPIAKFSPQA
+644 LSARVFPIAKFTPQA
-659 NKEDE
+659 SKEDD

-684 FTLLCQAGFQADMLA
+684 FTLLFQAGFQADMLA

-749 SATERNTLEQL
+749 SAAERNTLEQL

-819 QPFAEAIAHQG
+819 HPFAEAIARQG

-913 NPSCIDSLAADT
+913 SPSCIDSLAADT

-953 AKHQASPMTIKL
+953 AKHKASPMTIKL

-1025 ANGLPANSGS
+1025 ANGLSANSGS

-1122 QGGAVLT
+1122 QGGTVSVLP
-1129 NAVLTKI
+1129 NAVLPNI
-1136 EQTQAVPVSVPV
+1136 EQAQAVPVSVSMPA
-1148 QAAAPLTHAAA
+1148 QAAAPVTHAAA

-1180 PAPVPAVAVTT
+1180 PAPVPVPAPAVAVTT

-1198 EELMLQVVADKTGY
+1198 EELMLQVVAEKTGY

-1265 VDYLQQSTGVNA
+1265 VDYLQQSAGVDS
-1277 SVQPTPAQSN
+1277 SVQPEPIQPSPALSS
-1287 TAHANQND
+1287 TAHAD
-1295 VTALM
+1295 
-1300 LQVVADK
+1300 
-1307 TGYPTEMLELGMDM
+1307 
-1321 EADLGID
+1321 
-1328 SIKRVEILGTVQ
+1328 
-1340 DQLPNLP
+1340 
-1347 QLDAATL
+1347 
-1354 SECRTLGQIVDY
+1354 
-1366 LQQSTGVNASVQP
+1366 
-1379 TPAQSNTAHANQ
+1379 Q

-1440 LPELPPLDAATLSE
+1440 LPELPPLDAATLNE

-1469 SVNASVQPLLAQ
+1469 SVNSAQPEPIQ
-1481 SNAAQSN
+1481 PSPAQSN
-1488 TAHADQNDVT
+1488 TASDVT

-1538 TVQDALPELPQ
+1538 TVQDELPELPP

-1571 AGVNASVQPLP
+1571 AGVDSSVQPEPIQLSP
-1582 AQSNAA
+1582 A

-1643 QDQLPELPPLDAA
+1643 QDKLPELPPLDAA

-1661 RTLGQIVEYLQ
+1661 RTLGQIVDYLQ
-1672 QSAVVNASVQPEPV
+1672 QSAGVNASVQPEPV
-1686 SNKSD
+1686 SNQND
-1691 VTAIMLQVVAD
+1691 VTAIMLQVVAE
-1702 KTGYPAEMLELGMD
+1702 KTGYPAEILELGMD

-1729 EILGTVQDKLPELPQ
+1729 EILGTVQDKLPELPL
-1744 LDAAILSEC
+1744 LDAASLSEC

-1767 AEHAAE
+1767 SEHAAE

-1787 LALPPHSGVSLK
+1787 VALPPHSGVSLK

-1893 QPQLPREQLEELMP
+1893 QPQLPLEQLEELMP

-1921 FAKHLSLTWQAPT
+1921 FAKHLSPTWQAPT

-2031 AADTGMV
+2031 AADTSLA

-2089 WAQGLESGQLKA
+2089 WAKGLESGQLKA

-2205 LSALLSTLA
+2205 LFALLRALA
-2214 PNKKAAKQLKLLALF
+2214 PNKKATEHLKLLALF

-2320 TSMQGP
+2320 SSMQGP
-2326 GGKQGLNHT
+2326 DGKQGLNHT
-2335 DVLEAQASPQTLS
+2335 DTLEAQAGPQTLS
-2348 RAIKRQELA
+2348 RSIKRQELA

-2414 LTLGAD
+2414 LTLGTD

-2450 QASQPLAH
+2450 HASQPLAH

-2467 ELQVR
+2467 EPQVR

-2548 ALWQNAL
+2548 TLWQNAL
-2555 LPESDTG
+2555 LPENDTG